1 MNSVTDRVFLVS
13 KILRLK
19 ILAMLFRKYEKI
31 LLKVNFIIKF
41 LLQIKKFFEKIP
53 LFLYTF
59 YVSEVDKMN
68 RKRISL
74 VMVLFLMTIT
84 SNVFAA
90 NKLLFKEPI
99 APGVVRYKYE
109 VTKDKNNART
119 NVVTVDLNNP
129 HIKINTV
136 AGGGTYT
143 NKATVSQMADR
154 TNAVALVNGD
164 FFTMQLQGVP
174 LGASIIDGDI
184 KSSPAVLTDIW
195 SFGIDENNTAFI
207 DTTKFVGSVTA
218 PNGKSYP
225 IDGLNKTYYWY
236 QPSKEYSHESK
247 IQMYNSFWSSKSR
260 GDKTAGEVLLSEDNV
275 VEQIVYRKNIDMIIP
290 EGKKILQVSGGSEKF
305 MRENVKVGDRL
316 EIKTNI
322 EPNRNWKMMIGGHA
336 LLVENGQIKKYTKDV
351 NSIGGVRA
359 RTAVG
364 ISQDGKTI
372 YIISAEGRTNR
383 AAGLSLNDLSQFMLD
398 LGAYKAMNLDGG
410 GSTAMAVRNLGDL
423 KRTRV
428 TDPEKN
434 GSERKVV
441 NGLGVFNTT
450 TNTGVISDVK
460 FESDLNTIVGEQLDL
475 KLKSAWDEFL
485 NPIDIKDRTYT
496 LVENSNGANILN
508 GLTYLAMTP
517 GKYNLQVTTNK
528 GESLNKEVNVADLS
542 AYSKFNISTKNNII
556 KRGMSLKLDARGEYN
571 GRKVKISP
579 RVINYSFE
587 DLTANVDANNFN
599 INIQDYGKNPKIIAK
614 IGDKTSTLSLYD
626 ENTKLIKMKINDVN
640 YTINGQAKKM
650 DAKPFINNDRT
661 LVPLRFIVEAIGG
674 EVNWDG
680 ESRLVTVN
688 SKGKAIEL
696 PIESKTIKIDGKD
709 INIDQAAIIKGDR
722 TYVPIRFIA
731 ENLDMQVNYI
741 NETREIE
748 ISSFEDKKVEINS
761 DMTQSL
767 DEKNAATNNSQK
779 GQNNKNNLQNAN
791 ANKNTNNSNAPKN
804 NGSVNTTNNAKEN
817 STSLF
822 N

>member
-1 MNSVTDRVFLVS
+1 MN
-13 KILRLK
+13 K
-19 ILAMLFRKYEKI
+19 
-31 LLKVNFIIKF
+31 
-41 LLQIKKFFEKIP
+41 
-53 LFLYTF
+53 
-59 YVSEVDKMN
+59 
-68 RKRISL
+68 KRISL
-74 VMVLFLMTIT
+74 VMLLFLMTIST
-84 SNVFAA
+84 NVFAA
-90 NKLLFKEPI
+90 NKLLFQEPI

-109 VTKDKNNART
+109 VSRDKKNAQT

-129 HIKINTV
+129 YIKINTV

-207 DTTKFVGSVTA
+207 DSTKFVGSVTA

-225 IDGLNKTYYWY
+225 IDGLNKTFYWY

-275 VEQIVYRKNIDMIIP
+275 VEQIVYRKNIDMKIP
-290 EGKKILQVSGGSEKF
+290 EGKKILQVSGGSERF
-305 MRENVKVGDRL
+305 MRENVKVGDKL
-316 EIKTNI
+316 QINTNI
-322 EPNRNWKMMIGGHA
+322 EPNRSWKMMIGGHA
-336 LLVENGQIKKYTKDV
+336 LLVENGAIKKYTKDV

-364 ISQDGKTI
+364 ISQDGKTV
-372 YIISAEGRTNR
+372 YIVSAEGRTNR
-383 AAGLSLNDLSQFMLD
+383 SPGLSLNELSQFMLD

-428 TDPEKN
+428 TNPERN
-434 GSERKVV
+434 AGERKVV

-450 TNTGVISDVK
+450 TNTGIISDVK
-460 FESDLNTIVGEQLDL
+460 FESDLNTIVGEQLNL
-475 KLKSAWDEFL
+475 KLKSGWDEFL

-496 LVENSNGANILN
+496 VTDNSNGANILN
-508 GLTYLAMTP
+508 GLSYLSLTP
-517 GKYNLQVTTNK
+517 GKYNLSVITDK
-528 GESLNKEVNVADLS
+528 GENINKEINVADLS
-542 AYSKFNISTKNNII
+542 AYTKFNIDTKNKVI
-556 KRGMSLKLDARGEYN
+556 KRGMTLSLDTRGEYK

-587 DLTANVDANNFN
+587 DMTASVDPNTFN
-599 INIQDYGKNPKIIAK
+599 INIQDYGRNPKIIAK
-614 IGDKTSTLSLYD
+614 LGDKTSTLSLYD

-640 YTINGQAKKM
+640 YSINGEGKKM
-650 DAKPFINNDRT
+650 DAKPFIKNDRT

-674 EVNWDG
+674 EVNWDNDN
-680 ESRLVTVN
+680 RLVTVN
-688 SKGKAIEL
+688 SKGKTIEL
-696 PIESKTIKIDGKD
+696 PIDSKTIKIDGKD
-709 INIDQAAIIKGDR
+709 VNIDQAAIIKGDR
-722 TYVPIRFIA
+722 TFVPIRFIA
-731 ENLDMQVNYI
+731 ENLDMVVNYI
-741 NETREIE
+741 NDTREIE
-748 ISSFEDKKVEINS
+748 ISSFEDKKLENNA
-761 DMTQSL
+761 DLTQVL

-779 GQNNKNNLQNAN
+779 GQNNT
-791 ANKNTNNSNAPKN
+791 KNTNNSKNANANTNKN
-804 NGSVNTTNNAKEN
+804 KNANNSNAEKNAGNVNTTNNAKEN
-817 STSLF
+817 NTSLF

>member
-1 MNSVTDRVFLVS
+1 MN
-13 KILRLK
+13 K
-19 ILAMLFRKYEKI
+19 
-31 LLKVNFIIKF
+31 
-41 LLQIKKFFEKIP
+41 
-53 LFLYTF
+53 
-59 YVSEVDKMN
+59 
-68 RKRISL
+68 KRISL
-74 VMVLFLMTIT
+74 VMLLFLMTIST
-84 SNVFAA
+84 NVFAA
-90 NKLLFKEPI
+90 NKLLFQEPI

-109 VTKDKNNART
+109 VTRDKKNAQT

-129 HIKINTV
+129 YIKINTV

-174 LGASIIDGDI
+174 LGASIIDGDM

-207 DTTKFVGSVTA
+207 DSTKFVGSVTA
-218 PNGKSYP
+218 PNGKSYT
-225 IDGLNKTYYWY
+225 IDGLNKTFYWY

-275 VEQIVYRKNIDMIIP
+275 VEQIVYRKNIDMKIP
-290 EGKKILQVSGGSEKF
+290 EGKKILQVSGGSERF
-305 MRENVKVGDRL
+305 MRENVKVGDKL
-316 EIKTNI
+316 QINTNI

-336 LLVENGQIKKYTKDV
+336 LLVENGAIKKYTKDV

-364 ISQDGKTI
+364 ISQDGKTV
-372 YIISAEGRTNR
+372 YIVSAEGRTNR
-383 AAGLSLNDLSQFMLD
+383 SPGLSLNELSQFMLD

-428 TDPEKN
+428 TNPERN
-434 GSERKVV
+434 AGERKVV

-460 FESDLNTIVGEQLDL
+460 FESDLNTIVGEQLNL
-475 KLKSAWDEFL
+475 KLKSGWDEFL

-496 LVENSNGANILN
+496 VTDNSNGANILN
-508 GLTYLAMTP
+508 GLSYLSLTL
-517 GKYNLQVTTNK
+517 GNYNLSVITDK
-528 GESLNKEVNVADLS
+528 GENINKEINVADLS
-542 AYSKFNISTKNNII
+542 AYTKFNIDTKNKII
-556 KRGMSLKLDARGEYN
+556 KRGMTLSLDTSGEYK
-571 GRKVKISP
+571 GRKIKISP

-587 DLTANVDANNFN
+587 DMTASVDPNTFN
-599 INIQDYGKNPKIIAK
+599 INIQDYGRNPKIIAK
-614 IGDKTSTLSLYD
+614 LGDKTSTLSLYD

-640 YTINGQAKKM
+640 YSINGEVKKM
-650 DAKPFINNDRT
+650 DAKPFIKNDRT

-674 EVNWDG
+674 EVNWDNDN
-680 ESRLVTVN
+680 RLVTVN
-688 SKGKAIEL
+688 SKGKTIEL
-696 PIESKTIKIDGKD
+696 PIDSKTIKIDGQD
-709 INIDQAAIIKGDR
+709 VSIDQAAIIKGDR
-722 TYVPIRFIA
+722 TFVPIRFIA
-731 ENLDMQVNYI
+731 ENLDMVVNYI
-741 NETREIE
+741 NDTREIE
-748 ISSFEDKKVEINS
+748 ISSFEDKKSDNNA
-761 DMTQSL
+761 DMTQAL

-779 GQNNKNNLQNAN
+779 GQNNTKNTNNSQNAN
-791 ANKNTNNSNAPKN
+791 ANVNKNKNANNSNAAKN
-804 NGSVNTTNNAKEN
+804 NGNVNTTNNAKEN
-817 STSLF
+817 TTNLF

>member
-1 MNSVTDRVFLVS
+1 MN
-13 KILRLK
+13 K
-19 ILAMLFRKYEKI
+19 
-31 LLKVNFIIKF
+31 
-41 LLQIKKFFEKIP
+41 
-53 LFLYTF
+53 
-59 YVSEVDKMN
+59 
-68 RKRISL
+68 KRISL
-74 VMVLFLMTIT
+74 VMLLFLMTIST
-84 SNVFAA
+84 NVFAA
-90 NKLLFKEPI
+90 NKLLFQEPI

-109 VTKDKNNART
+109 VTRDKKNAQT

-129 HIKINTV
+129 YIKINTV

-174 LGASIIDGDI
+174 LGASIIDGDM

-207 DTTKFVGSVTA
+207 DSTKFVGSVTA

-225 IDGLNKTYYWY
+225 IDGLNKTFYWY

-275 VEQIVYRKNIDMIIP
+275 VEQIVYRKNIDMKIP
-290 EGKKILQVSGGSEKF
+290 EGKKILQVSGGSERF
-305 MRENVKVGDRL
+305 MRENVKVGDKL
-316 EIKTNI
+316 QINTNI

-336 LLVENGQIKKYTKDV
+336 LLVENGAIKKYTKDV

-364 ISQDGKTI
+364 ISQDGKTV
-372 YIISAEGRTNR
+372 YIVSAEGRTNR
-383 AAGLSLNDLSQFMLD
+383 SPGLSLNELSQFMLD

-428 TDPEKN
+428 TNPERN
-434 GSERKVV
+434 AGERKVV

-450 TNTGVISDVK
+450 TNTGIISDVK
-460 FESDLNTIVGEQLDL
+460 FESDLNTIVGEQLNL
-475 KLKSAWDEFL
+475 KLKSGWDEFL

-496 LVENSNGANILN
+496 VTDNSNGANILN
-508 GLTYLAMTP
+508 GLSYLSLTP
-517 GKYNLQVTTNK
+517 GKYNLSVITDK
-528 GESLNKEVNVADLS
+528 GENINKEINVADLS
-542 AYSKFNISTKNNII
+542 AYTKFNIDTKNKII
-556 KRGMSLKLDARGEYN
+556 KRGMTLSLDSKGEYK
-571 GRKVKISP
+571 GRKIKISP

-587 DLTANVDANNFN
+587 DMTASVDPNTFN
-599 INIQDYGKNPKIIAK
+599 INIQDYGRNPKIIAK
-614 IGDKTSTLSLYD
+614 LGDKTSTLSLYD

-640 YTINGQAKKM
+640 YSINGEGKKM
-650 DAKPFINNDRT
+650 DAKPFIKNDRT

-674 EVNWDG
+674 EVNWDNDN
-680 ESRLVTVN
+680 RIVTVN
-688 SKGKAIEL
+688 SKGKTIEL
-696 PIESKTIKIDGKD
+696 PIDSKTIKIDGND
-709 INIDQAAIIKGDR
+709 VNIDQAAIIKGDR
-722 TYVPIRFIA
+722 TFVPIRFIA
-731 ENLDMQVNYI
+731 ENLDMVVNYI
-741 NETREIE
+741 NDTREIE
-748 ISSFEDKKVEINS
+748 ISSFEDKKPENNA
-761 DMTQSL
+761 DLTQAL

-779 GQNNKNNLQNAN
+779 EQNNTMNTNNSQNAN
-791 ANKNTNNSNAPKN
+791 ANTNKNKNANNSNAAKN
-804 NGSVNTTNNAKEN
+804 AGNVNTTNNAKEN
-817 STSLF
+817 TTNLF

>member
-1 MNSVTDRVFLVS
+1 MN
-13 KILRLK
+13 K
-19 ILAMLFRKYEKI
+19 
-31 LLKVNFIIKF
+31 
-41 LLQIKKFFEKIP
+41 
-53 LFLYTF
+53 
-59 YVSEVDKMN
+59 
-68 RKRISL
+68 KRISL
-74 VMVLFLMTIT
+74 VMLLFLMTIST
-84 SNVFAA
+84 NVFAA
-90 NKLLFKEPI
+90 NKLLFQEPI

-109 VTKDKNNART
+109 VSRDKKNAQT

-129 HIKINTV
+129 YIKINTV

-174 LGASIIDGDI
+174 LGASIIDGDM

-207 DTTKFVGSVTA
+207 DSTKFVGSVTA

-225 IDGLNKTYYWY
+225 IDGLNKTFYWY

-275 VEQIVYRKNIDMIIP
+275 VEQIVYRKNIDMKIP
-290 EGKKILQVSGGSEKF
+290 EGKKILQVSGGSERF
-305 MRENVKVGDRL
+305 MRENVKVGDKL
-316 EIKTNI
+316 QINTNI

-336 LLVENGQIKKYTKDV
+336 LLVENGAIKKYTKDV

-364 ISQDGKTI
+364 ISQDGKTV
-372 YIISAEGRTNR
+372 YIVSAEGRTNR
-383 AAGLSLNDLSQFMLD
+383 SPGLSLNELSQFMLD

-428 TDPEKN
+428 TNPEKN
-434 GSERKVV
+434 AGERKVV

-460 FESDLNTIVGEQLDL
+460 FESDLNTIVGEQLNL
-475 KLKSAWDEFL
+475 KLKSGWDEFL

-496 LVENSNGANILN
+496 VTDNSNGANILN
-508 GLTYLAMTP
+508 GLSYLSLTP
-517 GKYNLQVTTNK
+517 GKYNLSVITDK
-528 GESLNKEVNVADLS
+528 GENINKEIDVADLS
-542 AYSKFNISTKNNII
+542 AYTKFNIDTKNKII
-556 KRGMSLKLDARGEYN
+556 KRGMTLSLDSKGEYK
-571 GRKVKISP
+571 GRKIKISP

-587 DLTANVDANNFN
+587 DMTASVDPNTFN
-599 INIQDYGKNPKIIAK
+599 INIQDYGRNPKIIAK
-614 IGDKTSTLSLYD
+614 LGDKTSTLSLYD

-640 YTINGQAKKM
+640 YSINGEAKKM
-650 DAKPFINNDRT
+650 DAKPFIKNDRT

-674 EVNWDG
+674 EVNWDNDN
-680 ESRLVTVN
+680 RLVTVN
-688 SKGKAIEL
+688 SKGKTIEL
-696 PIESKTIKIDGKD
+696 PIDSKTIKIDGKD
-709 INIDQAAIIKGDR
+709 VNIDQAAIIKGDR
-722 TYVPIRFIA
+722 TFVPIRFIA
-731 ENLDMQVNYI
+731 ENLDMVVNYI
-741 NETREIE
+741 NDTREIE
-748 ISSFEDKKVEINS
+748 ISSFEDKKSENNV
-761 DMTQSL
+761 DMTQAL
-767 DEKNAATNNSQK
+767 EENNAATNNSQK
-779 GQNNKNNLQNAN
+779 GQNNTKNTNNSQNAN
-791 ANKNTNNSNAPKN
+791 ANDNKNKNANNSKAAKN
-804 NGSVNTTNNAKEN
+804 NGNVNTTNNAKEN
-817 STSLF
+817 TTNLF

>member
-1 MNSVTDRVFLVS
+1 MN
-13 KILRLK
+13 K
-19 ILAMLFRKYEKI
+19 
-31 LLKVNFIIKF
+31 
-41 LLQIKKFFEKIP
+41 
-53 LFLYTF
+53 
-59 YVSEVDKMN
+59 
-68 RKRISL
+68 KRISL
-74 VMVLFLMTIT
+74 VMLLFLMTIST
-84 SNVFAA
+84 NVFAA
-90 NKLLFKEPI
+90 NKLLFQEPI

-109 VTKDKNNART
+109 VTRDKKNAQT

-129 HIKINTV
+129 YIKINTV

-174 LGASIIDGDI
+174 LGASIIDGDM

-207 DTTKFVGSVTA
+207 DSTKFVGSVTA

-225 IDGLNKTYYWY
+225 IDGLNKTFYWY

-260 GDKTAGEVLLSEDNV
+260 GDKTAGEVLLSEDNL
-275 VEQIVYRKNIDMIIP
+275 VEQIVYRKNIDMKIP
-290 EGKKILQVSGGSEKF
+290 EGKKILQVSGGSERF
-305 MRENVKVGDRL
+305 MRENVKVGDKL
-316 EIKTNI
+316 QINTNI

-336 LLVENGQIKKYTKDV
+336 LLVENGAIKKYTKDV

-364 ISQDGKTI
+364 ISQDGKTV
-372 YIISAEGRTNR
+372 YIVSAEGRTNR
-383 AAGLSLNDLSQFMLD
+383 SPGLSLNELSQFMLD

-428 TDPEKN
+428 TNPEKN
-434 GSERKVV
+434 AGERKVV

-460 FESDLNTIVGEQLDL
+460 FESDLNTIVGEQLNL
-475 KLKSAWDEFL
+475 KLKSGWDEFL

-496 LVENSNGANILN
+496 VTDNSNGANILN
-508 GLTYLAMTP
+508 GLSYLSLTP
-517 GKYNLQVTTNK
+517 GKYNLSVITDK
-528 GESLNKEVNVADLS
+528 GENINKEINVADLS
-542 AYSKFNISTKNNII
+542 AYTKFNIDTKNKII
-556 KRGMSLKLDARGEYN
+556 KRGMTLSLDSKGEYK
-571 GRKVKISP
+571 GRKIKISP

-587 DLTANVDANNFN
+587 DMTASVDPNTFN
-599 INIQDYGKNPKIIAK
+599 INIEDYGRNPKIIAK
-614 IGDKTSTLSLYD
+614 LGDKTSTLSLYD

-640 YTINGQAKKM
+640 YSINGEGKKM
-650 DAKPFINNDRT
+650 DAKPFIKNDRT

-674 EVNWDG
+674 EVNWDNDN
-680 ESRLVTVN
+680 RLVTVN
-688 SKGKAIEL
+688 SKGKNIEL
-696 PIESKTIKIDGKD
+696 PIDSKTIKIDGKD
-709 INIDQAAIIKGDR
+709 VNIDQAAIIKGDR
-722 TYVPIRFIA
+722 TFVPIRFIA
-731 ENLDMQVNYI
+731 ENLDMLVNYI
-741 NETREIE
+741 NDTREIE
-748 ISSFEDKKVEINS
+748 ISSYEDKKSENNT
-761 DMTQSL
+761 DLTQVL
-767 DEKNAATNNSQK
+767 DEKKAATNNSQN
-779 GQNNKNNLQNAN
+779 GQNNTKNTNNSQNANAN
-791 ANKNTNNSNAPKN
+791 ANKNKNANNSNAAKN
-804 NGSVNTTNNAKEN
+804 AGNVNTTNNAKEN
-817 STSLF
+817 TTNLF

>member
-1 MNSVTDRVFLVS
+1 MN
-13 KILRLK
+13 K
-19 ILAMLFRKYEKI
+19 
-31 LLKVNFIIKF
+31 
-41 LLQIKKFFEKIP
+41 
-53 LFLYTF
+53 
-59 YVSEVDKMN
+59 
-68 RKRISL
+68 KRISL
-74 VMVLFLMTIT
+74 VMIVFFMIVT

-109 VTKDKNNART
+109 ISRDKKNAQA

-174 LGASIIDGDI
+174 LGASIIDGDM

-207 DTTKFVGSVTA
+207 DSTKFVGSITA

-225 IDGLNKTYYWY
+225 IDGLNKTFYWY

-247 IQMYNSFWSSKSR
+247 IQMYDSFWSSKSR

-275 VEQIVYRKNIDMIIP
+275 VEQIVYRKNIDMKIP
-290 EGKKILQVSGGSEKF
+290 KGKKILQVSGGSERF
-305 MRENVKVGDRL
+305 VRENIKVGDKVQ
-316 EIKTNI
+316 INTNI

-336 LLVENGQIKKYTKDV
+336 LLVENGAIKKYTKDV
-351 NSIGGVRA
+351 TSIGGIRA

-364 ISQDGKTI
+364 ISKDGKTV
-372 YIISAEGRTNR
+372 YIVSCEGRTKR
-383 AAGLSLNDLSQFMLD
+383 SAGLSLNELSQFMLD
-398 LGAYKAMNLDGG
+398 LGAFKAMNLDGG
-410 GSTAMAVRNLGDL
+410 GSTAMAVRNLGDI

-428 TDPEKN
+428 TNPERN
-434 GSERKVV
+434 AAERKVV

-460 FESDLNTIVGEQLDL
+460 FENDLNTIVGEQINL

-496 LVENSNGANILN
+496 LADNSNGANILK
-508 GLTYLAMTP
+508 GLDYLSITP
-517 GKYNLQVTTNK
+517 GKFNLALTTNK
-528 GESLNKEVNVADLS
+528 GENINKEINIADPS
-542 AYSKFNISTKNNII
+542 KYSKFSIDTKSKII
-556 KRGMSLKLDARGEYN
+556 KKGMTLDINAKGEYN
-571 GRKVKISP
+571 NRKIKISP

-587 DLTANVDANNFN
+587 DMTANVDPNNFK
-599 INIQDYGKNPKIIAK
+599 INILDYGRNPKIIAK
-614 IGDKTSTLSLYD
+614 LGNKTSTIALYD
-626 ENTKLIKMKINDVN
+626 ESTRLIKMKINDVN
-640 YTINGQAKKM
+640 YSINGESKKM
-650 DAKPFINNDRT
+650 DAKPFIKNNRT
-661 LVPLRFIVEAIGG
+661 LVPLRFVVEALGG

-680 ESRLVTVN
+680 ENRLVRVN
-688 SKGKAIEL
+688 SNGKNIEL
-696 PIESKTIKIDGKD
+696 KIDSPIIKIDGKD
-709 INIDQAAIIKGDR
+709 VKIDQAAIIKGDR

-731 ENLDMQVNYI
+731 ENLDMVVNYI
-741 NETREIE
+741 NESREIE
-748 ISSFEDKKVEINS
+748 ISSFENKDTEKKIETKKDESSKNTENNNSKNLRTNSNNKINS
-761 DMTQSL
+761 KNENNQINNNDGKNSNDNKITENINNTQI
-767 DEKNAATNNSQK
+767 
-779 GQNNKNNLQNAN
+779 NNKPQNKINNF
-791 ANKNTNNSNAPKN
+791 S
-804 NGSVNTTNNAKEN
+804 
-817 STSLF
+817 
-822 N
+822 

>member
-1 MNSVTDRVFLVS
+1 MN
-13 KILRLK
+13 K
-19 ILAMLFRKYEKI
+19 
-31 LLKVNFIIKF
+31 
-41 LLQIKKFFEKIP
+41 
-53 LFLYTF
+53 
-59 YVSEVDKMN
+59 
-68 RKRISL
+68 KRISL
-74 VMVLFLMTIT
+74 VMLLFLMTIST
-84 SNVFAA
+84 NVFAA
-90 NKLLFKEPI
+90 NKLLFQEPI

-109 VTKDKNNART
+109 VSRDKKNAQT

-129 HIKINTV
+129 YIKINTV

-174 LGASIIDGDI
+174 LGASIIDGDM

-207 DTTKFVGSVTA
+207 DSTKFVGSVTA

-225 IDGLNKTYYWY
+225 IDGLNKTFYWY

-275 VEQIVYRKNIDMIIP
+275 VEQIVYRKNIDMKIP
-290 EGKKILQVSGGSEKF
+290 EGKKILQVSGGSERF

-316 EIKTNI
+316 QINTNI

-336 LLVENGQIKKYTKDV
+336 LLVENGAIKKYTKDV

-364 ISQDGKTI
+364 ISQDGKTV
-372 YIISAEGRTNR
+372 YIVSAEGRTNR
-383 AAGLSLNDLSQFMLD
+383 SPGLSLNELSQFMLD

-428 TDPEKN
+428 TNPEKN
-434 GSERKVV
+434 AGERKVV

-460 FESDLNTIVGEQLDL
+460 FESDLNTIVGEQLNL
-475 KLKSAWDEFL
+475 KLKSGWDEFL

-496 LVENSNGANILN
+496 VTDNSNGANILN
-508 GLTYLAMTP
+508 GLSYLSLTP
-517 GKYNLQVTTNK
+517 GKYNLSVITDK
-528 GESLNKEVNVADLS
+528 GENINKEINVADLS
-542 AYSKFNISTKNNII
+542 AYTKFNIDTKNKII
-556 KRGMSLKLDARGEYN
+556 KRGMTLSLDSKGEYN

-587 DLTANVDANNFN
+587 DMTASVDPNTFN
-599 INIQDYGKNPKIIAK
+599 INIQDYGRNPKIIAK
-614 IGDKTSTLSLYD
+614 LGDKTSTLSLYD

-640 YTINGQAKKM
+640 YSINGEGKKM
-650 DAKPFINNDRT
+650 DAKPFIKNDRT

-674 EVNWDG
+674 EVNWDNDN
-680 ESRLVTVN
+680 RLVTVN
-688 SKGKAIEL
+688 SKGKTIEL
-696 PIESKTIKIDGKD
+696 PIDSKTIKIDGKD
-709 INIDQAAIIKGDR
+709 VNIDQAAIIKGDR
-722 TYVPIRFIA
+722 TFVPIRFIA
-731 ENLDMQVNYI
+731 ENLDMIVNYI
-741 NETREIE
+741 NDTREIE
-748 ISSFEDKKVEINS
+748 ISSFEDKKLENNA
-761 DMTQSL
+761 DLTQAL

-779 GQNNKNNLQNAN
+779 GQNNT
-791 ANKNTNNSNAPKN
+791 KNTNNSKGANANTNKN
-804 NGSVNTTNNAKEN
+804 KNANNSNAEKNAGNVNTTNNAKEN
-817 STSLF
+817 NTSLF

>member
-1 MNSVTDRVFLVS
+1 MN
-13 KILRLK
+13 K
-19 ILAMLFRKYEKI
+19 
-31 LLKVNFIIKF
+31 
-41 LLQIKKFFEKIP
+41 
-53 LFLYTF
+53 
-59 YVSEVDKMN
+59 
-68 RKRISL
+68 KRISL
-74 VMVLFLMTIT
+74 VMLLFLMTIST
-84 SNVFAA
+84 NVFAA
-90 NKLLFKEPI
+90 NKLLFQEPI

-109 VTKDKNNART
+109 VTRDKKNAQT

-129 HIKINTV
+129 YIKINTV

-174 LGASIIDGDI
+174 LGASIIDGDM

-207 DTTKFVGSVTA
+207 DSTKFVGSVTA

-225 IDGLNKTYYWY
+225 IDGLNKTFYWY

-275 VEQIVYRKNIDMIIP
+275 VEQIVYRKNIDMKIP
-290 EGKKILQVSGGSEKF
+290 EGKKILQVSGGSERF
-305 MRENVKVGDRL
+305 MRENVKVGDKL
-316 EIKTNI
+316 QINTNI

-336 LLVENGQIKKYTKDV
+336 LLVENGAIKKYTKDV

-364 ISQDGKTI
+364 ISQDGKTV
-372 YIISAEGRTNR
+372 YIVSAEGRTNR
-383 AAGLSLNDLSQFMLD
+383 SPGLSLNELSQFMLD

-428 TDPEKN
+428 TNPEKN
-434 GSERKVV
+434 AGERKVV

-450 TNTGVISDVK
+450 TNTGIISDVK
-460 FESDLNTIVGEQLDL
+460 FESDLNTIVGEQLNL
-475 KLKSAWDEFL
+475 KLKSGWDEFL

-496 LVENSNGANILN
+496 VTDNSNGANILN
-508 GLTYLAMTP
+508 GLSYLSLTP
-517 GKYNLQVTTNK
+517 GKYNLSVITDK
-528 GESLNKEVNVADLS
+528 GENINKEIDVADLS
-542 AYSKFNISTKNNII
+542 AYTKFNIDTKNKII
-556 KRGMSLKLDARGEYN
+556 KRGMTLSLDSKGEYK
-571 GRKVKISP
+571 GRKIKISP

-587 DLTANVDANNFN
+587 DMTASVDPNTFN
-599 INIQDYGKNPKIIAK
+599 INIEDYGRNPKIIAK
-614 IGDKTSTLSLYD
+614 LGDKTSTLSLYD

-640 YTINGQAKKM
+640 YSINGEGKKM
-650 DAKPFINNDRT
+650 DAKPFIKNDRT

-674 EVNWDG
+674 EVNWDNDN
-680 ESRLVTVN
+680 RLVTVN
-688 SKGKAIEL
+688 SKGKNIEL
-696 PIESKTIKIDGKD
+696 PIDSKTIKIDGKD
-709 INIDQAAIIKGDR
+709 VNIDQAAIIKGDR
-722 TYVPIRFIA
+722 TFVPIRFIA
-731 ENLDMQVNYI
+731 ENLDMVVNYI
-741 NETREIE
+741 NDTREIE
-748 ISSFEDKKVEINS
+748 ISSFEDKKSENNADI
-761 DMTQSL
+761 TQAL
-767 DEKNAATNNSQK
+767 EENKAATNNSENNTK
-779 GQNNKNNLQNAN
+779 NTNNSQNANAN
-791 ANKNTNNSNAPKN
+791 ANKNANANNSNAAKN
-804 NGSVNTTNNAKEN
+804 NGNVNTTNNAKEN
-817 STSLF
+817 TTNLF

>member
-1 MNSVTDRVFLVS
+1 MN
-13 KILRLK
+13 K
-19 ILAMLFRKYEKI
+19 
-31 LLKVNFIIKF
+31 
-41 LLQIKKFFEKIP
+41 
-53 LFLYTF
+53 
-59 YVSEVDKMN
+59 
-68 RKRISL
+68 KRISL
-74 VMVLFLMTIT
+74 VVLLFLMTIST
-84 SNVFAA
+84 NVFAA
-90 NKLLFKEPI
+90 NKLLFQEPI

-109 VTKDKNNART
+109 VTRDKKDAQT

-129 HIKINTV
+129 YIKINTV

-174 LGASIIDGDI
+174 LGASIIDGDM

-207 DTTKFVGSVTA
+207 DSTKFVGSVTA

-225 IDGLNKTYYWY
+225 IDGLNKTFYWY

-275 VEQIVYRKNIDMIIP
+275 VEQIVYRKNIDMKIP
-290 EGKKILQVSGGSEKF
+290 EGKKILQVSGGSERF
-305 MRENVKVGDRL
+305 MRENVKVGDKL
-316 EIKTNI
+316 QINTNI

-336 LLVENGQIKKYTKDV
+336 LLVENGAIKKYTKDV

-364 ISQDGKTI
+364 ISQDGKTV
-372 YIISAEGRTNR
+372 YIVSAEGRTNR
-383 AAGLSLNDLSQFMLD
+383 SPGLSLNELSQFMLD

-428 TDPEKN
+428 TNPERN
-434 GSERKVV
+434 AGERKVV

-460 FESDLNTIVGEQLDL
+460 FESDLNTIVGEQLNL
-475 KLKSAWDEFL
+475 KLKSGWDEFL

-496 LVENSNGANILN
+496 VTDNSNGANILN
-508 GLTYLAMTP
+508 GLSYLSLTP
-517 GKYNLQVTTNK
+517 GKYNLSVITDK
-528 GESLNKEVNVADLS
+528 GENINKEINVSDLS
-542 AYSKFNISTKNNII
+542 AYTKFNIDTKNKII
-556 KRGMSLKLDARGEYN
+556 KRGMTLSLDTRGEYK
-571 GRKVKISP
+571 GRKIKISP

-587 DLTANVDANNFN
+587 DMTASVDPNTFN
-599 INIQDYGKNPKIIAK
+599 INIQDYGRNPKIIAK
-614 IGDKTSTLSLYD
+614 LGDKTSTLSLYD

-640 YTINGQAKKM
+640 YSINGEGKKM
-650 DAKPFINNDRT
+650 DAKPFIKNDRT

-674 EVNWDG
+674 EVNWDNDN
-680 ESRLVTVN
+680 RLVTVN
-688 SKGKAIEL
+688 SKGKTIEL
-696 PIESKTIKIDGKD
+696 PIDSKTIKIDGQD
-709 INIDQAAIIKGDR
+709 VSIDQAAIIKGDR
-722 TYVPIRFIA
+722 TFVPIRFIA
-731 ENLDMQVNYI
+731 ENLDMVVNYI
-741 NETREIE
+741 NDTRVIE
-748 ISSFEDKKVEINS
+748 ISSFEDKKVENNA
-761 DMTQSL
+761 DLTQAL

-779 GQNNKNNLQNAN
+779 GQNNT
-791 ANKNTNNSNAPKN
+791 KNTNNSQNANSNANKNKNANNSNVAKN
-804 NGSVNTTNNAKEN
+804 NGNVNTTNNAKEN
-817 STSLF
+817 TTNLF

>member
-1 MNSVTDRVFLVS
+1 MN
-13 KILRLK
+13 K
-19 ILAMLFRKYEKI
+19 
-31 LLKVNFIIKF
+31 
-41 LLQIKKFFEKIP
+41 
-53 LFLYTF
+53 
-59 YVSEVDKMN
+59 
-68 RKRISL
+68 KRISL
-74 VMVLFLMTIT
+74 VMIVFFMIVT

-109 VTKDKNNART
+109 ISRDKKNAQA

-174 LGASIIDGDI
+174 LGASIIDGDM

-207 DTTKFVGSVTA
+207 DSTKFVGSITA

-225 IDGLNKTYYWY
+225 IDGLNKTFYWY

-247 IQMYNSFWSSKSR
+247 IQMYDSFWSSKSR

-275 VEQIVYRKNIDMIIP
+275 VEQIVYRKNIDMKIP
-290 EGKKILQVSGGSEKF
+290 KGKKILQVSGGSERF
-305 MRENVKVGDRL
+305 VRENIKVGDKVQ
-316 EIKTNI
+316 INTNI

-336 LLVENGQIKKYTKDV
+336 LLVENGAIKKYTKDV
-351 NSIGGVRA
+351 TSIGGIRA

-364 ISQDGKTI
+364 ISKDGKTV
-372 YIISAEGRTNR
+372 YIVSCEGRTKR
-383 AAGLSLNDLSQFMLD
+383 SAGLSLNELSQFMLD
-398 LGAYKAMNLDGG
+398 LGAFKAMNLDGG
-410 GSTAMAVRNLGDL
+410 GSTAMAVRNLGDI

-428 TDPEKN
+428 TNPERN
-434 GSERKVV
+434 AAERKVV

-460 FESDLNTIVGEQLDL
+460 FENDLNTIVGEQINL

-496 LVENSNGANILN
+496 LADNSNGANILK
-508 GLTYLAMTP
+508 GLDYLSITP
-517 GKYNLQVTTNK
+517 GKFNLALTTNK
-528 GESLNKEVNVADLS
+528 GENINKEINIADPS
-542 AYSKFNISTKNNII
+542 KYSKFSIDTKSKII
-556 KRGMSLKLDARGEYN
+556 KKGMTLDINAKGEYN
-571 GRKVKISP
+571 NRKIKISP

-587 DLTANVDANNFN
+587 DMTANVDPNNFK
-599 INIQDYGKNPKIIAK
+599 INILDYGRNPKIIAK
-614 IGDKTSTLSLYD
+614 LGNKTSTIALYD
-626 ENTKLIKMKINDVN
+626 ESTRLIKMKINDVN
-640 YTINGQAKKM
+640 YSINCESKKM
-650 DAKPFINNDRT
+650 DAKPFIKNNRT
-661 LVPLRFIVEAIGG
+661 LVPLRFVVEALGG

-680 ESRLVTVN
+680 ENRLVRVN
-688 SKGKAIEL
+688 SNGKNIEL
-696 PIESKTIKIDGKD
+696 KIDSPIIKIDGKD
-709 INIDQAAIIKGDR
+709 VKIDQAAIIKGDR

-731 ENLDMQVNYI
+731 ENLDMVVNYI
-741 NETREIE
+741 NESREIE
-748 ISSFEDKKVEINS
+748 ISSFENKDTEKKIETKKDESSKNTENNNSKNLRTNSNNKINS
-761 DMTQSL
+761 KNENNQINNNDGKNSNDNKSTENINNTQI
-767 DEKNAATNNSQK
+767 NNK
-779 GQNNKNNLQNAN
+779 PQNNINNF
-791 ANKNTNNSNAPKN
+791 S
-804 NGSVNTTNNAKEN
+804 
-817 STSLF
+817 
-822 N
+822 

>member
-1 MNSVTDRVFLVS
+1 MN
-13 KILRLK
+13 K
-19 ILAMLFRKYEKI
+19 
-31 LLKVNFIIKF
+31 
-41 LLQIKKFFEKIP
+41 
-53 LFLYTF
+53 
-59 YVSEVDKMN
+59 
-68 RKRISL
+68 KRISL
-74 VMVLFLMTIT
+74 VMLLFLMTIT

-109 VTKDKNNART
+109 VSRDKKNAQT

-174 LGASIIDGDI
+174 LGASIIDGDM

-207 DTTKFVGSVTA
+207 DSTKFVGSVTA

-225 IDGLNKTYYWY
+225 IDGLNKTFYWY

-247 IQMYNSFWSSKSR
+247 IQMYNSFWASKSR

-275 VEQIVYRKNIDMIIP
+275 VEQIVYRKNIDMKIP
-290 EGKKILQVSGGSEKF
+290 EGKKILQVSGGSERF
-305 MRENVKVGDRL
+305 MRANVKVGDKL
-316 EIKTNI
+316 QINTNI

-336 LLVENGQIKKYTKDV
+336 LLVENGAIKKYTKDV

-364 ISQDGKTI
+364 ISQDGKTV
-372 YIISAEGRTNR
+372 YIVSAEGRTNR
-383 AAGLSLNDLSQFMLD
+383 SPGLSLNELSQFMLD

-428 TDPEKN
+428 TDPERN
-434 GSERKVV
+434 AGERKVV

-460 FESDLNTIVGEQLDL
+460 FESDLNTIVGEQLNL
-475 KLKSAWDEFL
+475 KLKSGWDEFL
-485 NPIDIKDRTYT
+485 NPIDIKNRTYT
-496 LVENSNGANILN
+496 VTDNSNGANILN
-508 GLTYLAMTP
+508 GLSYLSLTP
-517 GKYNLQVTTNK
+517 GKYNLSVITDK
-528 GESLNKEVNVADLS
+528 GENINKEINVADLS
-542 AYSKFNISTKNNII
+542 AYTKFNIDTKNKVI
-556 KRGMSLKLDARGEYN
+556 KRGMTLSLDTRGEYN

-587 DLTANVDANNFN
+587 DMTASVDPNTFN
-599 INIQDYGKNPKIIAK
+599 INIQDYGRNPKIIAK
-614 IGDKTSTLSLYD
+614 LGNKTSTLSLYD

-640 YTINGQAKKM
+640 YSINGESKKM
-650 DAKPFINNDRT
+650 DAKPFIKNDRT

-674 EVNWDG
+674 EVNWDNDN
-680 ESRLVTVN
+680 RLVTVN
-688 SKGKAIEL
+688 SKGKTIVL
-696 PIESKTIKIDGKD
+696 PIDSKTIKIDGKD
-709 INIDQAAIIKGDR
+709 VNIDQAAIIKGDR
-722 TYVPIRFIA
+722 TFVPIRFIA
-731 ENLDMQVNYI
+731 ENLDMVVNYI
-741 NETREIE
+741 NESRIIE
-748 ISSFEDKKVEINS
+748 ISSFEDKKVENNANL
-761 DMTQSL
+761 TPAL
-767 DEKNAATNNSQK
+767 DEKNVVNSNSQK
-779 GQNNKNNLQNAN
+779 GQNNKKNTNNSQNANAN
-791 ANKNTNNSNAPKN
+791 ANKNKNANANNSKAAKN
-804 NGSVNTTNNAKEN
+804 SGNVNTTNNAKEN
-817 STSLF
+817 TTNLF

>member
-1 MNSVTDRVFLVS
+1 MN
-13 KILRLK
+13 K
-19 ILAMLFRKYEKI
+19 
-31 LLKVNFIIKF
+31 
-41 LLQIKKFFEKIP
+41 
-53 LFLYTF
+53 
-59 YVSEVDKMN
+59 
-68 RKRISL
+68 KRISL
-74 VMVLFLMTIT
+74 VMIVFFMIVT

-109 VTKDKNNART
+109 ISRDKKNAQA

-174 LGASIIDGDI
+174 LGASIIDGDM

-207 DTTKFVGSVTA
+207 DSTKFVGKVTA

-225 IDGLNKTYYWY
+225 IDGLNKTFYWY

-247 IQMYNSFWSSKSR
+247 IQMYDSFWSSKSR

-275 VEQIVYRKNIDMIIP
+275 VEQIVYRKNIDMKIP
-290 EGKKILQVSGGSEKF
+290 KGKKILQVSGGSERF
-305 MRENVKVGDRL
+305 VRENIKVGDKVQ
-316 EIKTNI
+316 INTNI

-336 LLVENGQIKKYTKDV
+336 LLVENGAIKKYTKDV
-351 NSIGGVRA
+351 TSIGGIRA

-364 ISQDGKTI
+364 ISKDGKTV
-372 YIISAEGRTNR
+372 YIVSCEGRTKR
-383 AAGLSLNDLSQFMLD
+383 SAGISLNELSQFMLD
-398 LGAYKAMNLDGG
+398 LGAFKAMNLDGG
-410 GSTAMAVRNLGDL
+410 GSTAMAVRNLGDI

-428 TDPEKN
+428 TNPERN
-434 GSERKVV
+434 ASERKVV

-460 FESDLNTIVGEQLDL
+460 FESDLNTIVGEQINL

-496 LVENSNGANILN
+496 VADNSNGANILK
-508 GLTYLAMTP
+508 GLDYLSITP
-517 GKYNLQVTTNK
+517 GKFNLALTTNK
-528 GESLNKEVNVADLS
+528 GENINKEINIADPS
-542 AYSKFNISTKNNII
+542 KYSKFSIDTKSKII
-556 KRGMSLKLDARGEYN
+556 KKGMTLDINAKGEYN
-571 GRKVKISP
+571 NRKIKISP

-587 DLTANVDANNFN
+587 DMTANVDPNNFK
-599 INIQDYGKNPKIIAK
+599 INILDYGRNPKIIAK
-614 IGDKTSTLSLYD
+614 LGNKTSTIALYD
-626 ENTKLIKMKINDVN
+626 ESTRLIKMKINDVN
-640 YTINGQAKKM
+640 YSINGESKKM
-650 DAKPFINNDRT
+650 DAKPFIKNNRT
-661 LVPLRFIVEAIGG
+661 LVPLRFVVEALGG

-680 ESRLVTVN
+680 ENRLVSVN
-688 SKGKAIEL
+688 SNGKNIEL
-696 PIESKTIKIDGKD
+696 KIDSPIIKIDGKD
-709 INIDQAAIIKGDR
+709 VKIDQAAIIKGDR

-731 ENLDMQVNYI
+731 ENLDMVVNYI
-741 NETREIE
+741 NESREIE
-748 ISSFEDKKVEINS
+748 ISSFENKDTEKKIETKKDESSKNTENNNSKNLRTNSNNKINS
-761 DMTQSL
+761 KNENNQINNNDGKNSNDNKSTENINNTQI
-767 DEKNAATNNSQK
+767 NNK
-779 GQNNKNNLQNAN
+779 PQNNINNF
-791 ANKNTNNSNAPKN
+791 S
-804 NGSVNTTNNAKEN
+804 
-817 STSLF
+817 
-822 N
+822 

>member
-1 MNSVTDRVFLVS
+1 MN
-13 KILRLK
+13 K
-19 ILAMLFRKYEKI
+19 
-31 LLKVNFIIKF
+31 
-41 LLQIKKFFEKIP
+41 
-53 LFLYTF
+53 
-59 YVSEVDKMN
+59 
-68 RKRISL
+68 KRISL
-74 VMVLFLMTIT
+74 VMLLFLMTIST
-84 SNVFAA
+84 NVFAA
-90 NKLLFKEPI
+90 NKLLFQEPI

-109 VTKDKNNART
+109 VSRYKKNAQT

-129 HIKINTV
+129 YIKINTV

-174 LGASIIDGDI
+174 LGASIIDGDM

-207 DTTKFVGSVTA
+207 DSTKFVGSVTA

-225 IDGLNKTYYWY
+225 IDGLNKTFYWY

-275 VEQIVYRKNIDMIIP
+275 VEQIVYRKNIDMKIP
-290 EGKKILQVSGGSEKF
+290 EGKKILQVSGGSERF
-305 MRENVKVGDRL
+305 MRENVKVGDKL
-316 EIKTNI
+316 QINTNI

-336 LLVENGQIKKYTKDV
+336 LLVENGAIKKYTKDV

-364 ISQDGKTI
+364 ISQDGKTV
-372 YIISAEGRTNR
+372 YIVSAEGRTNR
-383 AAGLSLNDLSQFMLD
+383 SPGLSLNELSQFMLD

-428 TDPEKN
+428 TNPEKN
-434 GSERKVV
+434 AGERKVV

-460 FESDLNTIVGEQLDL
+460 FESDLNTIVGEQLNL
-475 KLKSAWDEFL
+475 KLKSGWDEFL

-496 LVENSNGANILN
+496 VTDNSNGANILN
-508 GLTYLAMTP
+508 GLSYLSLTP
-517 GKYNLQVTTNK
+517 GKYNLSVITDK
-528 GESLNKEVNVADLS
+528 GENINKEIDVADLS
-542 AYSKFNISTKNNII
+542 AYTKFNIDTKNKII
-556 KRGMSLKLDARGEYN
+556 KRGMTLSLDSKGEYK
-571 GRKVKISP
+571 GRKIKISP

-587 DLTANVDANNFN
+587 DMTASVDPNTFN
-599 INIQDYGKNPKIIAK
+599 INIQDYGRNPKIIAK
-614 IGDKTSTLSLYD
+614 LGDKTSTLSLYD

-640 YTINGQAKKM
+640 YSINGEAKKM
-650 DAKPFINNDRT
+650 DAKPFIKNDRT

-674 EVNWDG
+674 EVNWDNDN
-680 ESRLVTVN
+680 RLVTVN
-688 SKGKAIEL
+688 SKGKTIEL
-696 PIESKTIKIDGKD
+696 PIDSKTIKIDGKD
-709 INIDQAAIIKGDR
+709 VNIDQAAIIKGDR
-722 TYVPIRFIA
+722 TFVPIRFIA
-731 ENLDMQVNYI
+731 ENLDMVVNYI
-741 NETREIE
+741 NDTREIE
-748 ISSFEDKKVEINS
+748 ISSFEDKKIENNA
-761 DMTQSL
+761 DMTQAL
-767 DEKNAATNNSQK
+767 DEKNVATNNSQK
-779 GQNNKNNLQNAN
+779 GQNNTKNTNNSQNANAN
-791 ANKNTNNSNAPKN
+791 ANKNKNANNSNVAKN
-804 NGSVNTTNNAKEN
+804 NGNVNTTNNAKEN
-817 STSLF
+817 TTNLF

>member
-1 MNSVTDRVFLVS
+1 MN
-13 KILRLK
+13 K
-19 ILAMLFRKYEKI
+19 
-31 LLKVNFIIKF
+31 
-41 LLQIKKFFEKIP
+41 
-53 LFLYTF
+53 
-59 YVSEVDKMN
+59 
-68 RKRISL
+68 KRISL
-74 VMVLFLMTIT
+74 VMIVFFMIVT

-109 VTKDKNNART
+109 ISRDKKNAQA

-174 LGASIIDGDI
+174 LGASIIDGDM

-207 DTTKFVGSVTA
+207 DSTKFVGSITA

-225 IDGLNKTYYWY
+225 IDGLNKTFYWY

-247 IQMYNSFWSSKSR
+247 IQMYDSFWSSKSR

-275 VEQIVYRKNIDMIIP
+275 VEQIVYRKNIDMKIP
-290 EGKKILQVSGGSEKF
+290 KGKKILQVSGGSERF
-305 MRENVKVGDRL
+305 VRENIKVGDKVQ
-316 EIKTNI
+316 INTNI

-336 LLVENGQIKKYTKDV
+336 LLVENGAIKKYTKDV
-351 NSIGGVRA
+351 TSIGGIRA

-364 ISQDGKTI
+364 ISKDGKTV
-372 YIISAEGRTNR
+372 YIVSCEGRTKR
-383 AAGLSLNDLSQFMLD
+383 SAGLSLNELSQFMLD
-398 LGAYKAMNLDGG
+398 LGAFKAMNLDGG
-410 GSTAMAVRNLGDL
+410 GSTAMAVRNLGDI

-428 TDPEKN
+428 TNPERN
-434 GSERKVV
+434 AAERKVV

-460 FESDLNTIVGEQLDL
+460 FENDLNTIVGEQINL

-496 LVENSNGANILN
+496 VADNSNGANILK
-508 GLTYLAMTP
+508 GLDYLSITP
-517 GKYNLQVTTNK
+517 GKFNLALTTNK
-528 GESLNKEVNVADLS
+528 GENINKEINIADPS
-542 AYSKFNISTKNNII
+542 KYSKFSIDTKSKII
-556 KRGMSLKLDARGEYN
+556 KKGMTLDINAKGEYN
-571 GRKVKISP
+571 NRKIKISP

-587 DLTANVDANNFN
+587 DMTANVDPNNFK
-599 INIQDYGKNPKIIAK
+599 INILDYGRNPKIIAK
-614 IGDKTSTLSLYD
+614 LGNKTSTIALYD
-626 ENTKLIKMKINDVN
+626 ESTRLIKMKINDVN
-640 YTINGQAKKM
+640 YSINGESKKM
-650 DAKPFINNDRT
+650 DAKPFIKNNRT
-661 LVPLRFIVEAIGG
+661 LVPLRFVVEALGG

-680 ESRLVTVN
+680 ENRLVSVN
-688 SKGKAIEL
+688 SNGKNIEL
-696 PIESKTIKIDGKD
+696 KIDSPIIKIDGKD
-709 INIDQAAIIKGDR
+709 IKIDQAAIIKGDR

-731 ENLDMQVNYI
+731 ENLDMVVNYI
-741 NETREIE
+741 NESREIE
-748 ISSFEDKKVEINS
+748 ISSFENKDTEKKIEIKKDESSKNTENNNSKNLRTNSNNKINS
-761 DMTQSL
+761 KNENNQINNNDGKNSNDNKSTENISNTQI
-767 DEKNAATNNSQK
+767 
-779 GQNNKNNLQNAN
+779 NNKPQNKINNF
-791 ANKNTNNSNAPKN
+791 S
-804 NGSVNTTNNAKEN
+804 
-817 STSLF
+817 
-822 N
+822 

>member
-1 MNSVTDRVFLVS
+1 MN
-13 KILRLK
+13 K
-19 ILAMLFRKYEKI
+19 
-31 LLKVNFIIKF
+31 
-41 LLQIKKFFEKIP
+41 
-53 LFLYTF
+53 
-59 YVSEVDKMN
+59 
-68 RKRISL
+68 KRISL
-74 VMVLFLMTIT
+74 VMLLFLMTIST
-84 SNVFAA
+84 NVFAA
-90 NKLLFKEPI
+90 NKLLFQEPI

-109 VTKDKNNART
+109 VSRDKKNAQT

-129 HIKINTV
+129 YIKINTV

-174 LGASIIDGDI
+174 LGASIIDGDM

-207 DTTKFVGSVTA
+207 DSTKFVGSVTA

-225 IDGLNKTYYWY
+225 IDGLNKTFYWY

-275 VEQIVYRKNIDMIIP
+275 VEQIVYRKNIDMKIP
-290 EGKKILQVSGGSEKF
+290 EGKKILQVSGGSERF
-305 MRENVKVGDRL
+305 MRENVKVGDKL
-316 EIKTNI
+316 QINTNI

-336 LLVENGQIKKYTKDV
+336 LLVENGAIKKYTKDV

-364 ISQDGKTI
+364 ISQDGKTV
-372 YIISAEGRTNR
+372 YIVSAEGRTNR
-383 AAGLSLNDLSQFMLD
+383 SPGLSLNELSQFMLD

-428 TDPEKN
+428 TNPERN
-434 GSERKVV
+434 AGERKVV

-460 FESDLNTIVGEQLDL
+460 FESDLKTIVGEQLNL
-475 KLKSAWDEFL
+475 KLKSGWDEFL

-496 LVENSNGANILN
+496 VTDNSNGANILN
-508 GLTYLAMTP
+508 GLSYLSLTP
-517 GKYNLQVTTNK
+517 GKYNLSVITDK
-528 GESLNKEVNVADLS
+528 GENINKEINVADLS
-542 AYSKFNISTKNNII
+542 AYTKFNIDTKNKVI
-556 KRGMSLKLDARGEYN
+556 KRGMTLNLDTRGEYK

-587 DLTANVDANNFN
+587 DMTASVDPNTFN
-599 INIQDYGKNPKIIAK
+599 INIQDYGRNPKIIAK
-614 IGDKTSTLSLYD
+614 LGDKTSTLSLYD
-626 ENTKLIKMKINDVN
+626 ENTKIIKMKINDVN
-640 YTINGQAKKM
+640 YSINGEGKKM
-650 DAKPFINNDRT
+650 DAKPFIKNDRT

-674 EVNWDG
+674 EVNWDNDN
-680 ESRLVTVN
+680 RLVTVN
-688 SKGKAIEL
+688 SKGKTIEL
-696 PIESKTIKIDGKD
+696 PIDSKTIKIDGKD
-709 INIDQAAIIKGDR
+709 VNIDQAAIIKGDR
-722 TYVPIRFIA
+722 TFVPIRFIA
-731 ENLDMQVNYI
+731 ENLDMVVNYI
-741 NETREIE
+741 NDTREIE
-748 ISSFEDKKVEINS
+748 ISSFEDKKSENNA
-761 DMTQSL
+761 DLTQVL
-767 DEKNAATNNSQK
+767 DEKKAATNNSQK
-779 GQNNKNNLQNAN
+779 GQNNTKNTNNSQNANAN
-791 ANKNTNNSNAPKN
+791 ANKNKNANNSNAAKN
-804 NGSVNTTNNAKEN
+804 AGNVNTTNNAKEN
-817 STSLF
+817 NTSLF

>member
-1 MNSVTDRVFLVS
+1 MN
-13 KILRLK
+13 K
-19 ILAMLFRKYEKI
+19 
-31 LLKVNFIIKF
+31 
-41 LLQIKKFFEKIP
+41 
-53 LFLYTF
+53 
-59 YVSEVDKMN
+59 
-68 RKRISL
+68 KRISL
-74 VMVLFLMTIT
+74 VMLLFLMTIST
-84 SNVFAA
+84 NVFAA
-90 NKLLFKEPI
+90 NKLLFQEPI

-109 VTKDKNNART
+109 VSRDKKNAQT

-129 HIKINTV
+129 YIKINTV

-174 LGASIIDGDI
+174 LGASIIDGDM

-207 DTTKFVGSVTA
+207 DSTKFVGSVTA

-225 IDGLNKTYYWY
+225 IDGLNKTFYWY

-275 VEQIVYRKNIDMIIP
+275 VEQIVYRKNIDMKIP
-290 EGKKILQVSGGSEKF
+290 EGKKILQVSGGSERF
-305 MRENVKVGDRL
+305 MRENVKVGDKL
-316 EIKTNI
+316 QINTNI

-336 LLVENGQIKKYTKDV
+336 LLVENGAIKKYTKDV

-364 ISQDGKTI
+364 ISQDGKTV
-372 YIISAEGRTNR
+372 YIVSAEGRTNR
-383 AAGLSLNDLSQFMLD
+383 SPGLSLNELSQFMLD

-428 TDPEKN
+428 TNPERN
-434 GSERKVV
+434 SGERKVV

-460 FESDLNTIVGEQLDL
+460 FESDLNTIVGEQLNL
-475 KLKSAWDEFL
+475 KLKSGWDEFL

-496 LVENSNGANILN
+496 VTDNSNGANILN
-508 GLTYLAMTP
+508 GLSYLSLTP
-517 GKYNLQVTTNK
+517 GNYNLSVITDK
-528 GESLNKEVNVADLS
+528 GENINKEINVADLS
-542 AYSKFNISTKNNII
+542 AYTKFNIDTKNKVI
-556 KRGMSLKLDARGEYN
+556 KRGMTLSLDTRGEYK
-571 GRKVKISP
+571 GRKIKISP

-587 DLTANVDANNFN
+587 DMTASVDPNNFN
-599 INIQDYGKNPKIIAK
+599 INIQDYGRNPKIIAK
-614 IGDKTSTLSLYD
+614 LGDKTSTISLYD

-640 YTINGQAKKM
+640 YSINGEGKKM
-650 DAKPFINNDRT
+650 DAKPFIKNDRT

-674 EVNWDG
+674 EVNWDNDN
-680 ESRLVTVN
+680 RLVTVN
-688 SKGKAIEL
+688 SKGKTIEL
-696 PIESKTIKIDGKD
+696 PIDSKTIKIDGKD
-709 INIDQAAIIKGDR
+709 VNIDQAAIIKGDR
-722 TYVPIRFIA
+722 TFVPIRFIA
-731 ENLDMQVNYI
+731 ENLDMVVNYI
-741 NETREIE
+741 NDTREIE
-748 ISSFEDKKVEINS
+748 ISSFEDKKLENNV
-761 DMTQSL
+761 DMTQAL

-779 GQNNKNNLQNAN
+779 GQNNTKNTNNSKNSNAN
-791 ANKNTNNSNAPKN
+791 ANKNKNANNSNAAKN
-804 NGSVNTTNNAKEN
+804 AGNVNTTNNAKEN
-817 STSLF
+817 TTNLF

>member
-1 MNSVTDRVFLVS
+1 MN
-13 KILRLK
+13 K
-19 ILAMLFRKYEKI
+19 
-31 LLKVNFIIKF
+31 
-41 LLQIKKFFEKIP
+41 
-53 LFLYTF
+53 
-59 YVSEVDKMN
+59 
-68 RKRISL
+68 KRISL
-74 VMVLFLMTIT
+74 VMLLFLMTIST
-84 SNVFAA
+84 NVFAA
-90 NKLLFKEPI
+90 NKLLFQEPI

-109 VTKDKNNART
+109 VTRDKKNAQT

-129 HIKINTV
+129 YIKINTV

-174 LGASIIDGDI
+174 LGASIIDGDM

-207 DTTKFVGSVTA
+207 DSTKFVGSVTA

-225 IDGLNKTYYWY
+225 IDGLNKTFYWY

-260 GDKTAGEVLLSEDNV
+260 GDKTAGEVLLSEDNL
-275 VEQIVYRKNIDMIIP
+275 VEQIVYRKNIDMKIP
-290 EGKKILQVSGGSEKF
+290 EGKKILQVSGGSERF
-305 MRENVKVGDRL
+305 MRENVKVGDKL
-316 EIKTNI
+316 QINTNI

-336 LLVENGQIKKYTKDV
+336 LLVENGAIKKYTKDV

-364 ISQDGKTI
+364 ISQDGKTV
-372 YIISAEGRTNR
+372 YIVSAEGRTNR
-383 AAGLSLNDLSQFMLD
+383 SPGLSLNELSQFMLD

-428 TDPEKN
+428 TNPERN
-434 GSERKVV
+434 AGERKVV

-460 FESDLNTIVGEQLDL
+460 FESDLNTIVGEQLNL
-475 KLKSAWDEFL
+475 KLKSGWDEFL

-496 LVENSNGANILN
+496 VTDNSNGANILN
-508 GLTYLAMTP
+508 GLSYLSLTP
-517 GKYNLQVTTNK
+517 GKYNLSVITDK
-528 GESLNKEVNVADLS
+528 GENINKEIDVADLS
-542 AYSKFNISTKNNII
+542 AYTKFNIDTKNKII
-556 KRGMSLKLDARGEYN
+556 KRGMTLSLDSKGEYK
-571 GRKVKISP
+571 GRKIKISP

-587 DLTANVDANNFN
+587 DMTASVDPNTFN
-599 INIQDYGKNPKIIAK
+599 IDIQDYGRNPKIIAK
-614 IGDKTSTLSLYD
+614 LGDKTSTLSLYD

-640 YTINGQAKKM
+640 YSINGEAKKM
-650 DAKPFINNDRT
+650 DAKPFIKNDRT

-674 EVNWDG
+674 EVNWDNDN
-680 ESRLVTVN
+680 RLVTVN
-688 SKGKAIEL
+688 SKGKTIEL
-696 PIESKTIKIDGKD
+696 PIDSKTIKIDGKD
-709 INIDQAAIIKGDR
+709 VNIDQAAIIKGDR
-722 TYVPIRFIA
+722 TFVPIRFIA
-731 ENLDMQVNYI
+731 ENLDMVVNYI
-741 NETREIE
+741 NDTREIE
-748 ISSFEDKKVEINS
+748 ISSFEDKKIENNA
-761 DMTQSL
+761 DMTQAL
-767 DEKNAATNNSQK
+767 DEKNVATNNSQK
-779 GQNNKNNLQNAN
+779 GQNNTKNTNNSQNANAN
-791 ANKNTNNSNAPKN
+791 ANKNKNANNSNVAKN
-804 NGSVNTTNNAKEN
+804 NGNVNTTNNAKEN
-817 STSLF
+817 TTNLF

>member
-1 MNSVTDRVFLVS
+1 MN
-13 KILRLK
+13 K
-19 ILAMLFRKYEKI
+19 
-31 LLKVNFIIKF
+31 
-41 LLQIKKFFEKIP
+41 
-53 LFLYTF
+53 
-59 YVSEVDKMN
+59 
-68 RKRISL
+68 KRISI
-74 VMVLFLMTIT
+74 VMLLFLMTIST
-84 SNVFAA
+84 NVFAA
-90 NKLLFKEPI
+90 NKLLFQEPI

-109 VTKDKNNART
+109 VSRDKKNAQT

-129 HIKINTV
+129 YIKINTV

-174 LGASIIDGDI
+174 LGASIIDGDM

-207 DTTKFVGSVTA
+207 DSTKFVGSVTA

-225 IDGLNKTYYWY
+225 IDGLNKTFYWY

-275 VEQIVYRKNIDMIIP
+275 VEQIVYRKNIDMKIP
-290 EGKKILQVSGGSEKF
+290 EGKKILQVSGGSERF

-316 EIKTNI
+316 QINTNI

-336 LLVENGQIKKYTKDV
+336 LLVENGAIKKYTKDV

-359 RTAVG
+359 RTAVD
-364 ISQDGKTI
+364 ISQDGKTV
-372 YIISAEGRTNR
+372 YIVSAEGRTNR
-383 AAGLSLNDLSQFMLD
+383 SPGLSLNELSQFMLD

-428 TDPEKN
+428 TNPEKN
-434 GSERKVV
+434 AGERKVV

-450 TNTGVISDVK
+450 TNTGIISDVK
-460 FESDLNTIVGEQLDL
+460 FESDLNTIVGEQLNL
-475 KLKSAWDEFL
+475 KLKSGWDEFL

-496 LVENSNGANILN
+496 VTDNSNGANILN
-508 GLTYLAMTP
+508 GLSYLSLTP
-517 GKYNLQVTTNK
+517 GKYNLSVITDK
-528 GESLNKEVNVADLS
+528 GENINKEINVADLS
-542 AYSKFNISTKNNII
+542 AYTKFNIDTKNKII
-556 KRGMSLKLDARGEYN
+556 KRGMTLSLDSKGEYK
-571 GRKVKISP
+571 GRKIKISP

-587 DLTANVDANNFN
+587 DITASVDPNTFN
-599 INIQDYGKNPKIIAK
+599 INIEDYGRNPKIIAK
-614 IGDKTSTLSLYD
+614 LGDKTSTLSLYD

-640 YTINGQAKKM
+640 YSINGEAKKM
-650 DAKPFINNDRT
+650 DAKPFIKNDRT

-674 EVNWDG
+674 EVNWDNDN
-680 ESRLVTVN
+680 RLVTVI
-688 SKGKAIEL
+688 SKGKTIEL
-696 PIESKTIKIDGKD
+696 PIDSKTIKIDGKD
-709 INIDQAAIIKGDR
+709 VNIDQAAIIKGDR
-722 TYVPIRFIA
+722 TFVPIRFIA
-731 ENLDMQVNYI
+731 ENLDMVVNYI
-741 NETREIE
+741 NDTREIE
-748 ISSFEDKKVEINS
+748 ISSFEDKKLENNV
-761 DMTQSL
+761 DMTQAL

-779 GQNNKNNLQNAN
+779 GKNNTKNTNNSQNANAN
-791 ANKNTNNSNAPKN
+791 ANKNKNANNSNAAKN
-804 NGSVNTTNNAKEN
+804 AGNVNTTNNAKEN
-817 STSLF
+817 TTNLF

>member
-1 MNSVTDRVFLVS
+1 MN
-13 KILRLK
+13 K
-19 ILAMLFRKYEKI
+19 
-31 LLKVNFIIKF
+31 
-41 LLQIKKFFEKIP
+41 
-53 LFLYTF
+53 
-59 YVSEVDKMN
+59 
-68 RKRISL
+68 KRISL
-74 VMVLFLMTIT
+74 VMIVFFMIVT

-109 VTKDKNNART
+109 ISRDKKNAQA

-174 LGASIIDGDI
+174 LGASIIDGDM

-207 DTTKFVGSVTA
+207 DSTKFVGSITA

-225 IDGLNKTYYWY
+225 IDGLNKTFYWY

-247 IQMYNSFWSSKSR
+247 IQMYDSFWSSKSR

-275 VEQIVYRKNIDMIIP
+275 VEQIVYRKNIDMKIP
-290 EGKKILQVSGGSEKF
+290 KGKKILQVSGGSERF
-305 MRENVKVGDRL
+305 VRENIKVGDKVQ
-316 EIKTNI
+316 INTNI

-336 LLVENGQIKKYTKDV
+336 LLLENGAIKKYTKDV
-351 NSIGGVRA
+351 TSIGGIRA

-364 ISQDGKTI
+364 ISNDGKTV
-372 YIISAEGRTNR
+372 YIVSCEGRTKR
-383 AAGLSLNDLSQFMLD
+383 SAGLSLNELSQFMLD
-398 LGAYKAMNLDGG
+398 LGAFKAMNLDGG
-410 GSTAMAVRNLGDL
+410 GSTAMAVRNLGDI

-428 TDPEKN
+428 TNPERN
-434 GSERKVV
+434 AAERKVV

-460 FESDLNTIVGEQLDL
+460 FESDLNTIVGEQINL

-496 LVENSNGANILN
+496 VADNSNGANILK
-508 GLTYLAMTP
+508 GLDYLPMTA
-517 GKYNLQVTTNK
+517 GKFNLALTTNK
-528 GESLNKEVNVADLS
+528 GENINKEINIADPS
-542 AYSKFNISTKNNII
+542 KYSKFSIDTKSKII
-556 KRGMSLKLDARGEYN
+556 KKGMTLDINAKGEYN
-571 GRKVKISP
+571 NRKIKISP

-587 DLTANVDANNFN
+587 DMTANVDPNNFK
-599 INIQDYGKNPKIIAK
+599 INILDYGRNPKIIAK
-614 IGDKTSTLSLYD
+614 LGNKTSTIALYD
-626 ENTKLIKMKINDVN
+626 ESTRLIKMKINDVN
-640 YTINGQAKKM
+640 YSINGESKKM
-650 DAKPFINNDRT
+650 DAKPFIKNNRT
-661 LVPLRFIVEAIGG
+661 LVPLRFVVEALGG

-680 ESRLVTVN
+680 ENRLVSVN
-688 SKGKAIEL
+688 SNGKNIEL
-696 PIESKTIKIDGKD
+696 KIDSPIIKIDGKD
-709 INIDQAAIIKGDR
+709 VKIDQAAIIKGDR

-731 ENLDMQVNYI
+731 ENLDMIVNYI
-741 NETREIE
+741 NESREIE
-748 ISSFEDKKVEINS
+748 ISSFE
-761 DMTQSL
+761 
-767 DEKNAATNNSQK
+767 
-779 GQNNKNNLQNAN
+779 
-791 ANKNTNNSNAPKN
+791 NKNTEKNIETKKDESSKNTENNNSKN
-804 NGSVNTTNNAKEN
+804 LKTNSNNIINSKNENNKINNNDGKNSNDNKSTENINNTQINNKPQN
-817 STSLF
+817 KINNFS
-822 N
+822 

>member
-1 MNSVTDRVFLVS
+1 MN
-13 KILRLK
+13 K
-19 ILAMLFRKYEKI
+19 
-31 LLKVNFIIKF
+31 
-41 LLQIKKFFEKIP
+41 
-53 LFLYTF
+53 
-59 YVSEVDKMN
+59 
-68 RKRISL
+68 KRISL
-74 VMVLFLMTIT
+74 VMIVFFMIVT

-109 VTKDKNNART
+109 ISRDKKNAQA

-174 LGASIIDGDI
+174 LGASIIDGDM

-207 DTTKFVGSVTA
+207 DSTKFVGSITA

-225 IDGLNKTYYWY
+225 IDGLNKTFYWY

-247 IQMYNSFWSSKSR
+247 IQMYDSFWSSKSR

-275 VEQIVYRKNIDMIIP
+275 VEQIVYRKNIDMKIP
-290 EGKKILQVSGGSEKF
+290 KGKKILQVSGGSERF
-305 MRENVKVGDRL
+305 VRENIKVGDKVQ
-316 EIKTNI
+316 INTNI

-336 LLVENGQIKKYTKDV
+336 LLVENGAIKKYTKDV
-351 NSIGGVRA
+351 TSIGGIRA

-364 ISQDGKTI
+364 ISKDGKTV
-372 YIISAEGRTNR
+372 YIVSCEGRTKR
-383 AAGLSLNDLSQFMLD
+383 SAGLSLNELSQFMLD
-398 LGAYKAMNLDGG
+398 LGAFKAMNLDGG
-410 GSTAMAVRNLGDL
+410 GSTAMAVRNLGDI

-428 TDPEKN
+428 TNPERN
-434 GSERKVV
+434 AAERKVV

-460 FESDLNTIVGEQLDL
+460 FENDLNTIVGEQINL

-496 LVENSNGANILN
+496 LADNSNGANILK
-508 GLTYLAMTP
+508 GLDYLSITP
-517 GKYNLQVTTNK
+517 GKFNLALTTNK
-528 GESLNKEVNVADLS
+528 GENINKEINIADPS
-542 AYSKFNISTKNNII
+542 KYSKFSIDTKSKII
-556 KRGMSLKLDARGEYN
+556 KKGMTLDINAKGEYN
-571 GRKVKISP
+571 NRKIKISP

-587 DLTANVDANNFN
+587 DMTANVDPNNFK
-599 INIQDYGKNPKIIAK
+599 INILDYGRNPKIIAK
-614 IGDKTSTLSLYD
+614 LGNKTSTIALYD
-626 ENTKLIKMKINDVN
+626 ESTRLIKMKINDVN
-640 YTINGQAKKM
+640 YSINGESKKM
-650 DAKPFINNDRT
+650 DAKPFIKNNRT
-661 LVPLRFIVEAIGG
+661 LVPLRFVVEALGG

-680 ESRLVTVN
+680 ENRLVRVN
-688 SKGKAIEL
+688 SNGKNIEL
-696 PIESKTIKIDGKD
+696 KIDSPIIKIDGKD
-709 INIDQAAIIKGDR
+709 VKIDQAAIIKGDR

-731 ENLDMQVNYI
+731 ENLDMVVNYI
-741 NETREIE
+741 NESRAIE
-748 ISSFEDKKVEINS
+748 ISSFENKDTEKKIETKKDESSKNSENNNSKNLRTNSNNKINS
-761 DMTQSL
+761 
-767 DEKNAATNNSQK
+767 KNEDNQINNND
-779 GQNNKNNLQNAN
+779 GKNSND
-791 ANKNTNNSNAPKN
+791 NKNTENINNTQIN
-804 NGSVNTTNNAKEN
+804 NKPQNKINNF
-817 STSLF
+817 S
-822 N
+822 

>member
-1 MNSVTDRVFLVS
+1 MN
-13 KILRLK
+13 K
-19 ILAMLFRKYEKI
+19 
-31 LLKVNFIIKF
+31 
-41 LLQIKKFFEKIP
+41 
-53 LFLYTF
+53 
-59 YVSEVDKMN
+59 
-68 RKRISL
+68 KRISL
-74 VMVLFLMTIT
+74 VMLLFLMTIST
-84 SNVFAA
+84 NVFAA
-90 NKLLFKEPI
+90 NKLLFQEPI

-109 VTKDKNNART
+109 VTRDKKDAQT

-129 HIKINTV
+129 YIKINTV

-174 LGASIIDGDI
+174 LGASIIDGDM

-207 DTTKFVGSVTA
+207 DSTKFVGSVTA

-225 IDGLNKTYYWY
+225 IDGLNKTFYWY

-275 VEQIVYRKNIDMIIP
+275 VEQIVYRKNIDMKIP
-290 EGKKILQVSGGSEKF
+290 EGKKILQVSGGSERF
-305 MRENVKVGDRL
+305 MRENVKVGDKL
-316 EIKTNI
+316 QINTNI

-336 LLVENGQIKKYTKDV
+336 LLVENGAIKKYTKDV

-364 ISQDGKTI
+364 ISQDGKTV
-372 YIISAEGRTNR
+372 YIVSAEGRTNR
-383 AAGLSLNDLSQFMLD
+383 SPGLSLNELSQFMLD

-428 TDPEKN
+428 TNPERN
-434 GSERKVV
+434 AGERKVV

-460 FESDLNTIVGEQLDL
+460 FESDLNTIVGEQLNL
-475 KLKSAWDEFL
+475 KLKSGWDEFL

-496 LVENSNGANILN
+496 VTDNSNGANILN
-508 GLTYLAMTP
+508 GLSYLSLTP
-517 GKYNLQVTTNK
+517 GKYNLSVITDK
-528 GESLNKEVNVADLS
+528 GENINKEINVADLS
-542 AYSKFNISTKNNII
+542 AYTKFNIDTKNKII
-556 KRGMSLKLDARGEYN
+556 KRGMTLSLDTSGEYK
-571 GRKVKISP
+571 GRKIKISP

-587 DLTANVDANNFN
+587 DMTASVDQNTFN
-599 INIQDYGKNPKIIAK
+599 INIQDYGRNPKIIAK
-614 IGDKTSTLSLYD
+614 LGDKTSTLSLYD

-640 YTINGQAKKM
+640 YSINGEVKKM
-650 DAKPFINNDRT
+650 DAKPFIKNDRT

-674 EVNWDG
+674 EVNWDNDN
-680 ESRLVTVN
+680 RLVTVN
-688 SKGKAIEL
+688 SKGKTIEL
-696 PIESKTIKIDGKD
+696 PIDSKTIKIDGKD
-709 INIDQAAIIKGDR
+709 VNIDQAAIIKGDR
-722 TYVPIRFIA
+722 TFVPIRFIA
-731 ENLDMQVNYI
+731 ENLDMVVNYI
-741 NETREIE
+741 NDTREIE
-748 ISSFEDKKVEINS
+748 ISSFEDKKSDNNA
-761 DMTQSL
+761 DMTQAL

-779 GQNNKNNLQNAN
+779 GQNNTKNTNNSKNSNAN
-791 ANKNTNNSNAPKN
+791 ANKNKNANNSNAAKN
-804 NGSVNTTNNAKEN
+804 AGNVNTTNNAKEN
-817 STSLF
+817 TTNLF

>member
-1 MNSVTDRVFLVS
+1 MN
-13 KILRLK
+13 K
-19 ILAMLFRKYEKI
+19 
-31 LLKVNFIIKF
+31 
-41 LLQIKKFFEKIP
+41 
-53 LFLYTF
+53 
-59 YVSEVDKMN
+59 
-68 RKRISL
+68 KRISL
-74 VMVLFLMTIT
+74 VMLLFLMTIST
-84 SNVFAA
+84 NVFAA
-90 NKLLFKEPI
+90 NKLLFQEPI

-109 VTKDKNNART
+109 VSRDKKNAQT

-129 HIKINTV
+129 YIKINTV

-174 LGASIIDGDI
+174 LGASIIDGDM

-207 DTTKFVGSVTA
+207 DSTKFVGNVTA

-225 IDGLNKTYYWY
+225 IDGLNKTFYWY

-275 VEQIVYRKNIDMIIP
+275 VEQIVYRKNIDMKIP
-290 EGKKILQVSGGSEKF
+290 EGKKILQVSGGSERF
-305 MRENVKVGDRL
+305 MRENVKVGDKL
-316 EIKTNI
+316 QINTNI

-336 LLVENGQIKKYTKDV
+336 LLVENGAIKKYTKDV

-364 ISQDGKTI
+364 ISQDGKTV
-372 YIISAEGRTNR
+372 YIVSAEGRTNR
-383 AAGLSLNDLSQFMLD
+383 SPGLSLNELSQFMLD

-428 TDPEKN
+428 TNPEKN
-434 GSERKVV
+434 AGERKVV

-450 TNTGVISDVK
+450 TNTGIISDVK
-460 FESDLNTIVGEQLDL
+460 FESDLNTIVGEQLNL
-475 KLKSAWDEFL
+475 KLKSGWDEFL

-496 LVENSNGANILN
+496 VTDNSNGANILN
-508 GLTYLAMTP
+508 GLSYLSLTP
-517 GKYNLQVTTNK
+517 GKYNLSVITDK
-528 GESLNKEVNVADLS
+528 GENINKEINVADLS
-542 AYSKFNISTKNNII
+542 AYTKFNIDTKNKII
-556 KRGMSLKLDARGEYN
+556 KRGMTLSLDSKGEYK
-571 GRKVKISP
+571 GRKIKISP

-587 DLTANVDANNFN
+587 DMTASVDPNTFN
-599 INIQDYGKNPKIIAK
+599 INIQDYGRNPKIIAK
-614 IGDKTSTLSLYD
+614 LGDKTSTLSFYD
-626 ENTKLIKMKINDVN
+626 ENTKIIKMKINDVN
-640 YTINGQAKKM
+640 YSINGEGKKM
-650 DAKPFINNDRT
+650 DAKPFIKNDRT

-674 EVNWDG
+674 EVNWDNDN
-680 ESRLVTVN
+680 RLVTVN
-688 SKGKAIEL
+688 SKGKTIEL
-696 PIESKTIKIDGKD
+696 PIDSKTIKIDGKD
-709 INIDQAAIIKGDR
+709 VNIDQAAIIKGDR
-722 TYVPIRFIA
+722 TFVPIRFIA
-731 ENLDMQVNYI
+731 ENLDMVVNYI
-741 NETREIE
+741 NDTREIE
-748 ISSFEDKKVEINS
+748 ISSFEDKKSENNA
-761 DMTQSL
+761 DLTQVL

-779 GQNNKNNLQNAN
+779 GQNNTKNTNNSQNAN
-791 ANKNTNNSNAPKN
+791 ANTNKNKNANNSNAAKN
-804 NGSVNTTNNAKEN
+804 AGNVNTTNNAKEN
-817 STSLF
+817 NTSLF

>member
-1 MNSVTDRVFLVS
+1 MN
-13 KILRLK
+13 K
-19 ILAMLFRKYEKI
+19 
-31 LLKVNFIIKF
+31 
-41 LLQIKKFFEKIP
+41 
-53 LFLYTF
+53 
-59 YVSEVDKMN
+59 
-68 RKRISL
+68 KRISL
-74 VMVLFLMTIT
+74 VMIVFFMIVT

-109 VTKDKNNART
+109 ISRDKKNAQA

-174 LGASIIDGDI
+174 LGASIIDGDM

-207 DTTKFVGSVTA
+207 DSTKFVGKVTA

-225 IDGLNKTYYWY
+225 IDGLNKTFYWY

-247 IQMYNSFWSSKSR
+247 IQMYDSFWSSKSR

-275 VEQIVYRKNIDMIIP
+275 VEQIVYRKNIDMKIP
-290 EGKKILQVSGGSEKF
+290 KGKKILQVSGGSERF
-305 MRENVKVGDRL
+305 VRENIKVGDKVQ
-316 EIKTNI
+316 INTNI

-336 LLVENGQIKKYTKDV
+336 LLLENGAIKKYTKDV
-351 NSIGGVRA
+351 SSIGGIRA

-364 ISQDGKTI
+364 ISKDGKTV
-372 YIISAEGRTNR
+372 YIVSCEGRTKR
-383 AAGLSLNDLSQFMLD
+383 SAGLSLNELSQFMLD
-398 LGAYKAMNLDGG
+398 LGAFKAINLDGG
-410 GSTAMAVRNLGDL
+410 GSTAMAVRNLGDI

-428 TDPEKN
+428 TNPERN
-434 GSERKVV
+434 AAERKVV

-460 FESDLNTIVGEQLDL
+460 FESDLNTIVGEQINL

-496 LVENSNGANILN
+496 VADNSNGANILK
-508 GLTYLAMTP
+508 GLDYLPMTA
-517 GKYNLQVTTNK
+517 GKFNLFLTTNK
-528 GESLNKEVNVADLS
+528 GENINKEINIADPS
-542 AYSKFNISTKNNII
+542 KYSKFSIDTKSKII
-556 KRGMSLKLDARGEYN
+556 KKGMTLDINAKGEYN
-571 GRKVKISP
+571 NRKIKISP

-587 DLTANVDANNFN
+587 DMTANVDPNNFK
-599 INIQDYGKNPKIIAK
+599 INILDYGRNPKIIAK
-614 IGDKTSTLSLYD
+614 LGNKTSTIALYD
-626 ENTKLIKMKINDVN
+626 ESTRLIKMKINDVN
-640 YTINGQAKKM
+640 YSINGESKKM
-650 DAKPFINNDRT
+650 DAKPFIKNNRT
-661 LVPLRFIVEAIGG
+661 LVPLRFVVEALGG

-680 ESRLVTVN
+680 ENRLVSLN
-688 SKGKAIEL
+688 SNGKNIEL
-696 PIESKTIKIDGKD
+696 KIDSQIIKIDGKD
-709 INIDQAAIIKGDR
+709 VKIDQAAIIKGDR

-731 ENLDMQVNYI
+731 ENLDMVVNYI
-741 NETREIE
+741 NESREIE
-748 ISSFEDKKVEINS
+748 ISSFENKDTEKKIETKKDESSENIENNNSKNLRTNSNNIINS
-761 DMTQSL
+761 KNENNQINNNVKNSNDNKSTVNINNTQV
-767 DEKNAATNNSQK
+767 NNK
-779 GQNNKNNLQNAN
+779 PQNNINNF
-791 ANKNTNNSNAPKN
+791 S
-804 NGSVNTTNNAKEN
+804 
-817 STSLF
+817 
-822 N
+822 

>member
-1 MNSVTDRVFLVS
+1 MN
-13 KILRLK
+13 K
-19 ILAMLFRKYEKI
+19 
-31 LLKVNFIIKF
+31 
-41 LLQIKKFFEKIP
+41 
-53 LFLYTF
+53 
-59 YVSEVDKMN
+59 
-68 RKRISL
+68 KRISL
-74 VMVLFLMTIT
+74 VMLLFLMTIST
-84 SNVFAA
+84 NVFAA
-90 NKLLFKEPI
+90 NKLLFQEPI

-109 VTKDKNNART
+109 VTRDKKNAQT

-129 HIKINTV
+129 YIKINTV

-174 LGASIIDGDI
+174 LGASIIDGDM

-207 DTTKFVGSVTA
+207 DSTKFVGSVTA

-225 IDGLNKTYYWY
+225 IDGLNKTFYWY

-275 VEQIVYRKNIDMIIP
+275 VEQIVYRKNIDMKIP
-290 EGKKILQVSGGSEKF
+290 EGKKILQVSGGSERF
-305 MRENVKVGDRL
+305 MRENVKVGDKL
-316 EIKTNI
+316 QINTNI

-336 LLVENGQIKKYTKDV
+336 LLVENGAIKKYTKDV

-364 ISQDGKTI
+364 ISQDGKTV
-372 YIISAEGRTNR
+372 YIVSAEGRTNR
-383 AAGLSLNDLSQFMLD
+383 SPGLSLNELSQFMLD

-428 TDPEKN
+428 TNPERN
-434 GSERKVV
+434 AGERKVV

-450 TNTGVISDVK
+450 TNTGIISDVK
-460 FESDLNTIVGEQLDL
+460 FESDLNTIVGEQLNL
-475 KLKSAWDEFL
+475 KLKSGWDEFL

-496 LVENSNGANILN
+496 VTDNSNGANILN
-508 GLTYLAMTP
+508 GKSYLSLTP
-517 GKYNLQVTTNK
+517 GKYNLSVITDK
-528 GESLNKEVNVADLS
+528 GENINKEINVADLS
-542 AYSKFNISTKNNII
+542 AYNKFNIDTKNKII
-556 KRGMSLKLDARGEYN
+556 KRGMTLSLDSRGEYN

-587 DLTANVDANNFN
+587 DMTASVDPNTFN
-599 INIQDYGKNPKIIAK
+599 INIQDYGRNPKIIAK
-614 IGDKTSTLSLYD
+614 LGDKTSTLSLYD

-640 YTINGQAKKM
+640 YSINGEGKKM
-650 DAKPFINNDRT
+650 DAKPFIKNDRT

-674 EVNWDG
+674 EVNWDNDN
-680 ESRLVTVN
+680 RLVTVN
-688 SKGKAIEL
+688 SKGKTIEL
-696 PIESKTIKIDGKD
+696 PIDSKTIKIDGED
-709 INIDQAAIIKGDR
+709 VNIDQAAIIKGDR
-722 TYVPIRFIA
+722 TFVPIRFIA
-731 ENLDMQVNYI
+731 ENLDMVVNYI
-741 NETREIE
+741 NDTREIE
-748 ISSFEDKKVEINS
+748 ISSFEDKKSENNADS
-761 DMTQSL
+761 TQVP

-779 GQNNKNNLQNAN
+779 GQNNTKNTNNSQNAN
-791 ANKNTNNSNAPKN
+791 ANTNKNKNANNSNAAKN
-804 NGSVNTTNNAKEN
+804 AGNVSTTNNAKEN
-817 STSLF
+817 NTSLF

>member
-1 MNSVTDRVFLVS
+1 MN
-13 KILRLK
+13 K
-19 ILAMLFRKYEKI
+19 
-31 LLKVNFIIKF
+31 
-41 LLQIKKFFEKIP
+41 
-53 LFLYTF
+53 
-59 YVSEVDKMN
+59 
-68 RKRISL
+68 KRISL
-74 VMVLFLMTIT
+74 VMLLFLMTIST
-84 SNVFAA
+84 NVFAA
-90 NKLLFKEPI
+90 NKLLFQEPI

-109 VTKDKNNART
+109 VTRDKKNAQT

-129 HIKINTV
+129 YIKINTV

-174 LGASIIDGDI
+174 LGASIIDGDM

-207 DTTKFVGSVTA
+207 DSTKFVGSVTA

-225 IDGLNKTYYWY
+225 IDGLNKTFYWY

-275 VEQIVYRKNIDMIIP
+275 VEQIVYRKNIDMKIP
-290 EGKKILQVSGGSEKF
+290 EGKKILQVSGGSERF
-305 MRENVKVGDRL
+305 MRENVKVGDKL
-316 EIKTNI
+316 QINTNI

-336 LLVENGQIKKYTKDV
+336 LLVENGAIKKYTKDV

-364 ISQDGKTI
+364 ISQDGKTV
-372 YIISAEGRTNR
+372 YIVSAEGRTNR
-383 AAGLSLNDLSQFMLD
+383 SPGLSLNELSQFMLD

-428 TDPEKN
+428 TNPERN
-434 GSERKVV
+434 AGERKVV

-450 TNTGVISDVK
+450 TNTGIISDVK
-460 FESDLNTIVGEQLDL
+460 FESDLNTIVGEQLNL
-475 KLKSAWDEFL
+475 KLKSGWDEFL

-496 LVENSNGANILN
+496 VTDNSNGANILN
-508 GLTYLAMTP
+508 GLSYLSLTP
-517 GKYNLQVTTNK
+517 GKYNLSVITDK
-528 GESLNKEVNVADLS
+528 GENINKEINVADLS
-542 AYSKFNISTKNNII
+542 AYNKFNIDTKNKII
-556 KRGMSLKLDARGEYN
+556 KRGMTLSLDSRGEYN

-587 DLTANVDANNFN
+587 DMTASVDPNTFN
-599 INIQDYGKNPKIIAK
+599 INIQDYGRNPKIIAK
-614 IGDKTSTLSLYD
+614 LGDKTSTLSLYD

-640 YTINGQAKKM
+640 YSINGEGKKM
-650 DAKPFINNDRT
+650 DAKPFIKNDRT

-674 EVNWDG
+674 EVNWDNDN
-680 ESRLVTVN
+680 RLVTVN
-688 SKGKAIEL
+688 SKGKTIEL
-696 PIESKTIKIDGKD
+696 PIDSKTIKIDGED
-709 INIDQAAIIKGDR
+709 VNIDQAAIIKGDR
-722 TYVPIRFIA
+722 TFVPIRFIA
-731 ENLDMQVNYI
+731 ENLDMVVNYI
-741 NETREIE
+741 NDTREIE
-748 ISSFEDKKVEINS
+748 ISSFEDKKIENNA
-761 DMTQSL
+761 DMTQAL
-767 DEKNAATNNSQK
+767 DEKNVATNNSQK
-779 GQNNKNNLQNAN
+779 GQNNTKNTNNSQNANAN
-791 ANKNTNNSNAPKN
+791 ANKNKNANNSNVAKN
-804 NGSVNTTNNAKEN
+804 NVNVNTTNNAKEN
-817 STSLF
+817 TTNLF

>member
-1 MNSVTDRVFLVS
+1 MN
-13 KILRLK
+13 K
-19 ILAMLFRKYEKI
+19 
-31 LLKVNFIIKF
+31 
-41 LLQIKKFFEKIP
+41 
-53 LFLYTF
+53 
-59 YVSEVDKMN
+59 
-68 RKRISL
+68 KRISL
-74 VMVLFLMTIT
+74 VMLLFLMTIST
-84 SNVFAA
+84 NVFAA
-90 NKLLFKEPI
+90 NKLLFQEPI

-109 VTKDKNNART
+109 VSRDKKNAQT

-129 HIKINTV
+129 YIKINTV

-174 LGASIIDGDI
+174 LGASIIDGDM

-207 DTTKFVGSVTA
+207 DSTKFVGSVTA

-225 IDGLNKTYYWY
+225 IDGLNKTFYWY

-275 VEQIVYRKNIDMIIP
+275 VEQIVYRKNIDMKIP
-290 EGKKILQVSGGSEKF
+290 EGKKILQVSGGSERF
-305 MRENVKVGDRL
+305 MRENVKVGDKL
-316 EIKTNI
+316 QINTNI

-336 LLVENGQIKKYTKDV
+336 LLVENGTIKKYTKDV

-364 ISQDGKTI
+364 ISQDGKTV
-372 YIISAEGRTNR
+372 YIVSAEGRTNR
-383 AAGLSLNDLSQFMLD
+383 SPGLSLNELSQFMLD

-428 TDPEKN
+428 TNPERN
-434 GSERKVV
+434 AGERKVV

-460 FESDLNTIVGEQLDL
+460 FESDLNTIVGEQLNL
-475 KLKSAWDEFL
+475 KLKSGWDEFL

-496 LVENSNGANILN
+496 VSDNSNGANILN
-508 GLTYLAMTP
+508 GLSYLSLTP
-517 GKYNLQVTTNK
+517 GKYNLSVITDK
-528 GESLNKEVNVADLS
+528 GENINKEINVADLS
-542 AYSKFNISTKNNII
+542 AYTKFNIDTKNKII
-556 KRGMSLKLDARGEYN
+556 KRGMTLSLDTRGEYK
-571 GRKVKISP
+571 GRKIKISP

-587 DLTANVDANNFN
+587 DMTASVDPNTFN
-599 INIQDYGKNPKIIAK
+599 INIQDYGRNPKIIAK
-614 IGDKTSTLSLYD
+614 LGDKTSTLSLYD

-640 YTINGQAKKM
+640 YSINGEVKKM
-650 DAKPFINNDRT
+650 DAKPFIKNDRT

-674 EVNWDG
+674 EVNWDNDN
-680 ESRLVTVN
+680 RLVTVN
-688 SKGKAIEL
+688 SKGKTIEL
-696 PIESKTIKIDGKD
+696 PIDSKTIKIDGKD
-709 INIDQAAIIKGDR
+709 VNIDQAAIIKGDR
-722 TYVPIRFIA
+722 TFVPIRFIA
-731 ENLDMQVNYI
+731 ENLDMVVNYI
-741 NETREIE
+741 NDTREIE
-748 ISSFEDKKVEINS
+748 ISSFEDKKSDNNA
-761 DMTQSL
+761 DMTQAL

-779 GQNNKNNLQNAN
+779 GQNNTKNTNNSQNAN
-791 ANKNTNNSNAPKN
+791 ANVNKNKNANNSNAAKN
-804 NGSVNTTNNAKEN
+804 NGNVNTTNNAKEN
-817 STSLF
+817 TTNLF

>member
-1 MNSVTDRVFLVS
+1 MN
-13 KILRLK
+13 K
-19 ILAMLFRKYEKI
+19 
-31 LLKVNFIIKF
+31 
-41 LLQIKKFFEKIP
+41 
-53 LFLYTF
+53 
-59 YVSEVDKMN
+59 
-68 RKRISL
+68 KRISL
-74 VMVLFLMTIT
+74 VMLLFLMTIST
-84 SNVFAA
+84 NVFAA
-90 NKLLFKEPI
+90 NKLLFQEPI

-109 VTKDKNNART
+109 VTRDKKNAQT

-129 HIKINTV
+129 YIKINTV

-174 LGASIIDGDI
+174 LGASIIDGDM

-207 DTTKFVGSVTA
+207 DSTKFVGSVTA

-225 IDGLNKTYYWY
+225 IDGLNKTFYWY

-275 VEQIVYRKNIDMIIP
+275 VEQIVYRKNIDMKIP
-290 EGKKILQVSGGSEKF
+290 EGKKILQVSGGSERF
-305 MRENVKVGDRL
+305 MRENVKVGDKL
-316 EIKTNI
+316 QINTNI

-336 LLVENGQIKKYTKDV
+336 LLVENGAIKKYTKDV

-364 ISQDGKTI
+364 ISQDGKTV
-372 YIISAEGRTNR
+372 YIVSAEGRTNR
-383 AAGLSLNDLSQFMLD
+383 SPGLSLNELSQFMLD

-428 TDPEKN
+428 TNPEKN
-434 GSERKVV
+434 AGERKVV

-460 FESDLNTIVGEQLDL
+460 FESDLNTIVGEQLNL
-475 KLKSAWDEFL
+475 KLKSGWDEFL

-496 LVENSNGANILN
+496 VTDNSNGANILN
-508 GLTYLAMTP
+508 GLSYLSLTP
-517 GKYNLQVTTNK
+517 GKYNLSVITDK
-528 GESLNKEVNVADLS
+528 GENINKEIDVADLS
-542 AYSKFNISTKNNII
+542 AYTKFNIDTKNKII
-556 KRGMSLKLDARGEYN
+556 KRGMTLSLDSKGEYK
-571 GRKVKISP
+571 GRKIKISP

-587 DLTANVDANNFN
+587 DMTASVDPNTFN
-599 INIQDYGKNPKIIAK
+599 INIQDYGRNPKIIAK
-614 IGDKTSTLSLYD
+614 LGDKTSTLSLYD

-640 YTINGQAKKM
+640 YSINGEGKKM
-650 DAKPFINNDRT
+650 DAKPFIKNDRT

-674 EVNWDG
+674 EVNWDNDN
-680 ESRLVTVN
+680 RLVTVN
-688 SKGKAIEL
+688 SKGKNIEL
-696 PIESKTIKIDGKD
+696 PIDSKTIKIDGKD
-709 INIDQAAIIKGDR
+709 VNIDQAAIIKGDR
-722 TYVPIRFIA
+722 TFVPIRFIA
-731 ENLDMQVNYI
+731 ENLDMVVNYI
-741 NETREIE
+741 NDTREIE
-748 ISSFEDKKVEINS
+748 ISSFEDKKIENNA
-761 DMTQSL
+761 DLTQAL
-767 DEKNAATNNSQK
+767 EENNAATNNSQK
-779 GQNNKNNLQNAN
+779 GQNNTKNTNNSQNAN
-791 ANKNTNNSNAPKN
+791 ANTNKNKNANNSNAAKN
-804 NGSVNTTNNAKEN
+804 AGNVNTTNNAKEN
-817 STSLF
+817 TTNLF

>member
-1 MNSVTDRVFLVS
+1 MN
-13 KILRLK
+13 K
-19 ILAMLFRKYEKI
+19 
-31 LLKVNFIIKF
+31 
-41 LLQIKKFFEKIP
+41 
-53 LFLYTF
+53 
-59 YVSEVDKMN
+59 
-68 RKRISL
+68 KRISL
-74 VMVLFLMTIT
+74 VMLLFLMTIST
-84 SNVFAA
+84 NVFAA
-90 NKLLFKEPI
+90 NKLLFQEPI

-109 VTKDKNNART
+109 VTRDKKNAQT

-129 HIKINTV
+129 YIKINTV

-174 LGASIIDGDI
+174 LGASIIDGDM

-207 DTTKFVGSVTA
+207 DSTKFVGSVTA

-225 IDGLNKTYYWY
+225 IDGLNKTFYWY

-260 GDKTAGEVLLSEDNV
+260 GDKTAGEVLLSEDNL
-275 VEQIVYRKNIDMIIP
+275 VEQIVYRKNIDMKIP
-290 EGKKILQVSGGSEKF
+290 EGKKILQVSGGSERF
-305 MRENVKVGDRL
+305 MRENVKVGDKL
-316 EIKTNI
+316 QINTNI

-336 LLVENGQIKKYTKDV
+336 LLVENGAIKKYTKDV

-364 ISQDGKTI
+364 ISQDGKTV
-372 YIISAEGRTNR
+372 YIVSAEGRTNR
-383 AAGLSLNDLSQFMLD
+383 SPGLSLNELSQFMLD

-428 TDPEKN
+428 TNPEKN
-434 GSERKVV
+434 AGERKVV

-460 FESDLNTIVGEQLDL
+460 FESDLNTIVGEQLNL
-475 KLKSAWDEFL
+475 KLKSGWDEFL

-496 LVENSNGANILN
+496 VTDNSNGANILN
-508 GLTYLAMTP
+508 GLSYLSLTP
-517 GKYNLQVTTNK
+517 GKYNLSVITDK
-528 GESLNKEVNVADLS
+528 GENINKEIDVADLS
-542 AYSKFNISTKNNII
+542 AYTKFNIDTKNKII
-556 KRGMSLKLDARGEYN
+556 KRGMTLSLDSKGEYK
-571 GRKVKISP
+571 GRKIKISP

-587 DLTANVDANNFN
+587 DMTASVDPNTFN
-599 INIQDYGKNPKIIAK
+599 INIEDYGRNPKIIAK
-614 IGDKTSTLSLYD
+614 LGDKTSTLSLYD

-640 YTINGQAKKM
+640 YSINGEGKKM
-650 DAKPFINNDRT
+650 DAKPFIKNDRT

-674 EVNWDG
+674 EVNWDNDN
-680 ESRLVTVN
+680 RLVTVN
-688 SKGKAIEL
+688 SKGKTIEL
-696 PIESKTIKIDGKD
+696 PIDSKTIKIDGKD
-709 INIDQAAIIKGDR
+709 VNIDQAAIIKGDR
-722 TYVPIRFIA
+722 TFVPIRFIA
-731 ENLDMQVNYI
+731 ENLDMVVNYI
-741 NETREIE
+741 NDTREIE
-748 ISSFEDKKVEINS
+748 ISSFEDKKSENNV
-761 DMTQSL
+761 DMTQAL
-767 DEKNAATNNSQK
+767 EENNAATNNSQK
-779 GQNNKNNLQNAN
+779 GQNNTKNTNNSQNAN
-791 ANKNTNNSNAPKN
+791 ANDNKNKNANNSKAAKNAGN
-804 NGSVNTTNNAKEN
+804 VNTTNNAKEN
-817 STSLF
+817 TTNLF

>member
-1 MNSVTDRVFLVS
+1 MN
-13 KILRLK
+13 K
-19 ILAMLFRKYEKI
+19 
-31 LLKVNFIIKF
+31 
-41 LLQIKKFFEKIP
+41 
-53 LFLYTF
+53 
-59 YVSEVDKMN
+59 
-68 RKRISL
+68 KRISL
-74 VMVLFLMTIT
+74 VMIVFFMIVT

-109 VTKDKNNART
+109 ISRDKKNAQA

-174 LGASIIDGDI
+174 LGASIIDGDM

-207 DTTKFVGSVTA
+207 DSTKFVGSITA

-225 IDGLNKTYYWY
+225 IDGLNKTFYWY

-247 IQMYNSFWSSKSR
+247 IQMYDSFWSSKSR

-275 VEQIVYRKNIDMIIP
+275 VEQIVYRKNIDMKIP
-290 EGKKILQVSGGSEKF
+290 KGKKILQVSGGSERF
-305 MRENVKVGDRL
+305 VRENIKVGDKVQ
-316 EIKTNI
+316 INTNI

-336 LLVENGQIKKYTKDV
+336 LLVENGAIKKYTKDV
-351 NSIGGVRA
+351 TSIGGIRA

-364 ISQDGKTI
+364 ISKDGKTV
-372 YIISAEGRTNR
+372 YIVSCEGRTKR
-383 AAGLSLNDLSQFMLD
+383 SAGLSLNELSQFMLD
-398 LGAYKAMNLDGG
+398 LGAFKAMNLDGG
-410 GSTAMAVRNLGDL
+410 GSTAMAVRNLGDI

-428 TDPEKN
+428 TNPERN
-434 GSERKVV
+434 AAERKVV

-460 FESDLNTIVGEQLDL
+460 FENDLNTIVGEQINL

-496 LVENSNGANILN
+496 LADNSNGANILK
-508 GLTYLAMTP
+508 GLDYLSITP
-517 GKYNLQVTTNK
+517 GKFNLALTTNK
-528 GESLNKEVNVADLS
+528 GENINKEINIADPS
-542 AYSKFNISTKNNII
+542 KYSKFSIDTKSKII
-556 KRGMSLKLDARGEYN
+556 KKGMTLDINAKGEYN
-571 GRKVKISP
+571 NRKIKISP

-587 DLTANVDANNFN
+587 DMTANVDPNNFK
-599 INIQDYGKNPKIIAK
+599 INILDYGRNPKIIAK
-614 IGDKTSTLSLYD
+614 LGNKTSTIALYD
-626 ENTKLIKMKINDVN
+626 ESTRLIKMKINDVN
-640 YTINGQAKKM
+640 YSINGKSKKM
-650 DAKPFINNDRT
+650 DAKPFIKNNRT
-661 LVPLRFIVEAIGG
+661 LVPLRFVVEALGG

-680 ESRLVTVN
+680 ENRLVSVN
-688 SKGKAIEL
+688 SNGKNIEL
-696 PIESKTIKIDGKD
+696 KIDSPIIKIDGKD
-709 INIDQAAIIKGDR
+709 IKIDQAAIIKGDR

-731 ENLDMQVNYI
+731 ENLDMVVNYI
-741 NETREIE
+741 NESREIE
-748 ISSFEDKKVEINS
+748 ISSFENKDTEKKIEIKKDESSKNTENNNSKNLRTNSNNKINS
-761 DMTQSL
+761 KNENNQINNNDGKNSNDNKSTENINNTQI
-767 DEKNAATNNSQK
+767 
-779 GQNNKNNLQNAN
+779 NNK
-791 ANKNTNNSNAPKN
+791 PKN
-804 NGSVNTTNNAKEN
+804 KINNF
-817 STSLF
+817 S
-822 N
+822 

>member
-1 MNSVTDRVFLVS
+1 MN
-13 KILRLK
+13 K
-19 ILAMLFRKYEKI
+19 
-31 LLKVNFIIKF
+31 
-41 LLQIKKFFEKIP
+41 
-53 LFLYTF
+53 
-59 YVSEVDKMN
+59 
-68 RKRISL
+68 KRISL
-74 VMVLFLMTIT
+74 VMLLFLMTIT

-109 VTKDKNNART
+109 VSRDKKNAQT

-174 LGASIIDGDI
+174 LGASIIDGDM

-207 DTTKFVGSVTA
+207 DSTKFVGSVTA

-225 IDGLNKTYYWY
+225 IDGLNKTFYWY

-247 IQMYNSFWSSKSR
+247 IQMYNSFWASKSR

-275 VEQIVYRKNIDMIIP
+275 VEQIVYRKNIDMKIP
-290 EGKKILQVSGGSEKF
+290 EGKKILQVSGGSERF
-305 MRENVKVGDRL
+305 MRANVKVGDKL
-316 EIKTNI
+316 QINTNI

-336 LLVENGQIKKYTKDV
+336 LLVENGAIKKYTKDV

-364 ISQDGKTI
+364 ISQDGKTV
-372 YIISAEGRTNR
+372 YIVSAEGRTNR
-383 AAGLSLNDLSQFMLD
+383 SPGLSLNELSQFMLD

-428 TDPEKN
+428 TNPERN
-434 GSERKVV
+434 AGERKVV

-460 FESDLNTIVGEQLDL
+460 FESDLNTIVGEQLNL
-475 KLKSAWDEFL
+475 KLKSGWDEFL
-485 NPIDIKDRTYT
+485 NPIDIKNRTYT
-496 LVENSNGANILN
+496 VTDNSNGANILN
-508 GLTYLAMTP
+508 GLSYLSLTP
-517 GKYNLQVTTNK
+517 GKYNLSVITDK
-528 GESLNKEVNVADLS
+528 GENINKEINVADLS
-542 AYSKFNISTKNNII
+542 AYTKFNIDTKNKVI
-556 KRGMSLKLDARGEYN
+556 KRGMTLSLDTRGEYN

-587 DLTANVDANNFN
+587 DMTASVDPNTFN
-599 INIQDYGKNPKIIAK
+599 INIQDYGRNPKIIAK
-614 IGDKTSTLSLYD
+614 LGNKTSTLSLYD

-640 YTINGQAKKM
+640 YSINGESKKM
-650 DAKPFINNDRT
+650 DAKPFIKNDRT

-674 EVNWDG
+674 EVNWDNDN
-680 ESRLVTVN
+680 RLVTVN
-688 SKGKAIEL
+688 SKGKTIVL
-696 PIESKTIKIDGKD
+696 PIDSKTIKIDGKD
-709 INIDQAAIIKGDR
+709 VNIDQAAIIKGDR
-722 TYVPIRFIA
+722 TFVPIRFIA
-731 ENLDMQVNYI
+731 ENLDMVVNYI
-741 NETREIE
+741 NESRIIE
-748 ISSFEDKKVEINS
+748 ISSFEDKKVENNANL
-761 DMTQSL
+761 TPAL
-767 DEKNAATNNSQK
+767 DEKNVVNSNSQK
-779 GQNNKNNLQNAN
+779 GQNNKKNTNNSQNANAN
-791 ANKNTNNSNAPKN
+791 ANKNKNANANNSKAAKN
-804 NGSVNTTNNAKEN
+804 SGNVNTTNNAKEN
-817 STSLF
+817 TTNLF

>member
-1 MNSVTDRVFLVS
+1 MN
-13 KILRLK
+13 K
-19 ILAMLFRKYEKI
+19 
-31 LLKVNFIIKF
+31 
-41 LLQIKKFFEKIP
+41 
-53 LFLYTF
+53 
-59 YVSEVDKMN
+59 
-68 RKRISL
+68 KRISL
-74 VMVLFLMTIT
+74 VMLLFLMTIT

-109 VTKDKNNART
+109 VSRDKKNAQT

-174 LGASIIDGDI
+174 LGASIIDGDM

-207 DTTKFVGSVTA
+207 DSTKFVGSVTA

-225 IDGLNKTYYWY
+225 IDGLNKTFYWY

-247 IQMYNSFWSSKSR
+247 IQMYNSFWASKSR

-275 VEQIVYRKNIDMIIP
+275 VEQIVYRKNIDMKIP
-290 EGKKILQVSGGSEKF
+290 EGKKILQVSGGSERF
-305 MRENVKVGDRL
+305 MRANVKVGDKL
-316 EIKTNI
+316 QINTNI

-336 LLVENGQIKKYTKDV
+336 LLVENGAIKKYTKDV

-364 ISQDGKTI
+364 ISQDGKTV
-372 YIISAEGRTNR
+372 YIVSAEGRTNR
-383 AAGLSLNDLSQFMLD
+383 SPGLSLNELSQFMLD

-428 TDPEKN
+428 TNPERN
-434 GSERKVV
+434 AGERKVV

-460 FESDLNTIVGEQLDL
+460 FESDLNTIVGEQLNL
-475 KLKSAWDEFL
+475 KLKSGWDEFL

-496 LVENSNGANILN
+496 VTDNSNGANILN
-508 GLTYLAMTP
+508 GLSYLSLTP
-517 GKYNLQVTTNK
+517 GKYNLSVITDK
-528 GESLNKEVNVADLS
+528 GENINKEINVADLS
-542 AYSKFNISTKNNII
+542 AYTKFNIDTKNKII
-556 KRGMSLKLDARGEYN
+556 KRGMTLSLDSKGEYN
-571 GRKVKISP
+571 GRKIKISP

-587 DLTANVDANNFN
+587 DMTASVDPNTFN
-599 INIQDYGKNPKIIAK
+599 INIEDYGRNPKIIAK
-614 IGDKTSTLSLYD
+614 LGNKTSTLSLYD

-640 YTINGQAKKM
+640 YSINGEGKKM
-650 DAKPFINNDRT
+650 DAKPFIKNDRT

-674 EVNWDG
+674 EVNWDNDN
-680 ESRLVTVN
+680 RLVTVN
-688 SKGKAIEL
+688 SKGKTIVL
-696 PIESKTIKIDGKD
+696 PIDSKTIKIDGKD
-709 INIDQAAIIKGDR
+709 VNIDQAAIIKGDR
-722 TYVPIRFIA
+722 TFVPIRFIA
-731 ENLDMQVNYI
+731 ENLDMVVNYI
-741 NETREIE
+741 NESRIIE
-748 ISSFEDKKVEINS
+748 ISSFEDKKVENNA
-761 DMTQSL
+761 DMTPAL
-767 DEKNAATNNSQK
+767 DEKNAVNNNSQK
-779 GQNNKNNLQNAN
+779 GQNNKKNTNNSQNVNSNAN
-791 ANKNTNNSNAPKN
+791 ANKNKNANANNSNAEKN
-804 NGSVNTTNNAKEN
+804 KSNVSTTNNAKEN
-817 STSLF
+817 TTNLF